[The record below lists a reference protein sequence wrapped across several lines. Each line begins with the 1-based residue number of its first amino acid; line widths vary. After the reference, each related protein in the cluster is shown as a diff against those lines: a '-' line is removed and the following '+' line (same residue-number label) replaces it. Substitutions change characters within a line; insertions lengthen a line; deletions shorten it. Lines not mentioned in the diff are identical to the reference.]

1 MEQKKITFNRDLN
14 KAMKFASQKAL
25 VENSDFITPEH
36 LLYGMMTL
44 PQMQDLMWSCN
55 EAFDID
61 DFLDELDEHIEES
74 TKDDSQG
81 AKPNDIC
88 EPSFQ
93 LQQVFTD
100 AVRQAIMAERKA
112 IDMPMAINA
121 ILCLENSWAAYLLRK
136 HANVEDFEIMTGTE
150 IHFHEHSTG
159 VEEDDDQYSNGEGDN
174 PFGLFDDDD
183 EDLLFGDEDD
193 YSSPSHK
200 NDKWKKYVTCINEH
214 LKDKNPLIGR
224 EKELDRTIQ
233 VLCRKDKNNPLHIGE
248 PGVGKTALVYGVAR
262 RIEEGKVPDRLKGC
276 NIYQLDMGTLLAGT
290 RFRGDMEQRL
300 KQIMEGVTSEAHCII
315 YLDEIHNIV
324 GAGKGAEGGSDV
336 SDLLKPYLDDDR
348 IRVIGAT
355 TYTEYNK
362 NFTRSV
368 GMIRRFQTI
377 DVEEPSI
384 DEAIHI
390 LKSLK
395 PIYEKYH
402 HVKYDAAAIEYAVTS
417 SAKFITDR
425 FLPDKAI
432 DLMDEAAAKLRME
445 RDSQPEELDE
455 ITRRLRQLEIERE
468 AIKRE
473 GDEAKLDALNK
484 EIAELQ
490 EREKNFRAKWEGEKE
505 VLAKIQQD
513 KQQMEQLKFEAE
525 RAEREGDYGR
535 VAEIRYGKLQQLQH
549 DIDAQ
554 QEQLRS
560 RQGAEAM
567 VKEEVTPDDIAD
579 VVARWTGIPV
589 TRMLQ
594 SEREKLLHL
603 EDELHRRVVGQ
614 DEAIQAVADAVRRSR
629 AGLQDPKR
637 PIGSFIFLG
646 TTGVGKTEL
655 AKALADYL
663 FNDENMMTRIDMSEY
678 QEKFSVSRLVGAP
691 PGYVGYE
698 EGGQLTEAVRRKPYS
713 VVLFDEIEKAHPDV
727 FNILLQVLDD
737 GRLTDNK
744 GRTVNFKNT
753 IIIMT
758 SNMGSQLIQQK
769 FEAIARKSA
778 DERERIIDE
787 TKGEVL
793 EMLKKTIRPEF
804 LNRIDDII
812 MFEPLT
818 QPQIEQIVRLQVNG
832 IERLLKDQ
840 DVHIEV
846 SDAAVKLVAKAGF
859 DPEFGA
865 RPVKRA
871 LQRLLLNDLSKAL
884 LAGTVDKTRPIR
896 VDVDG
901 DALRFSNAD

>member
-14 KAMKFASQKAL
+14 KAMKYASQKAL

-55 EAFDID
+55 EAFDLD
-61 DFLDELDEHIEES
+61 VFLDELDEHIEES

-100 AVRQAIMAERKA
+100 AVHQAIMAERKA

-150 IHFHEHSTG
+150 IHFHERSTG

-193 YSSPSHK
+193 FSSPSHK

-214 LKDKNPLIGR
+214 LAEKNPLIGR
-224 EKELDRTIQ
+224 ERELDRTIQ

-402 HVKYDAAAIEYAVTS
+402 HVKYDDAAIEYAVTS

-432 DLMDEAAAKLRME
+432 DIIDEAGAQAEME
-445 RDSQPEELDE
+445 GKKYKKIGKKQ
-455 ITRRLRQLEIERE
+455 
-468 AIKRE
+468 
-473 GDEAKLDALNK
+473 
-484 EIAELQ
+484 IA
-490 EREKNFRAKWEGEKE
+490 E
-505 VLAKIQQD
+505 VLAK
-513 KQQMEQLKFEAE
+513 
-525 RAEREGDYGR
+525 
-535 VAEIRYGKLQQLQH
+535 VAK
-549 DIDAQ
+549 IDALAIKQ
-554 QEQLRS
+554 DDNKNLASLES
-560 RQGAEAM
+560 RM
-567 VKEEVTPDDIAD
+567 KD
-579 VVARWTGIPV
+579 VIY
-589 TRMLQ
+589 
-594 SEREKLLHL
+594 
-603 EDELHRRVVGQ
+603 GQ
-614 DEAIQAVADAVRRSR
+614 DRAIQTVVEAVQLSK
-629 AGLQDPKR
+629 AGLTDENKPLASLLFVG
-637 PIGSFIFLG
+637 P
-646 TTGVGKTEL
+646 TGVGKTEVAKML
-655 AKALADYL
+655 AQELGVKLVR
-663 FNDENMMTRIDMSEY
+663 FDMSEY
-678 QEKFSVSRLVGAP
+678 VEKHTVAKLIGAP
-691 PGYVGYE
+691 AGYVGYDD
-698 EGGQLTEAVRRKPYS
+698 GGLLTDAARKSPDC
-713 VVLFDEIEKAHPDV
+713 VLLLDEIEKAHSDI
-727 FNILLQVLDD
+727 FNILLQVMDY
-737 GRLTDNK
+737 GVLTDSK
-744 GRTVNFKNT
+744 GRKAHFKNV
-753 IIIMT
+753 ILIMT
-758 SNMGSQLIQQK
+758 SNAGAQYASQASVGFASTATAGSAMLKQVKHTFKPEFINRLNEIVVFNDMDEQMAKLILGKKLRELNAKLAAKSVSITLTYEAHQHLLKSGYSKEYGAREMDRVIQQQLK
-769 FEAIARKSA
+769 TMLMRK
-778 DERERIIDE
+778 ILFG
-787 TKGEVL
+787 K
-793 EMLKKTIRPEF
+793 LKKGGE
-804 LNRIDDII
+804 
-812 MFEPLT
+812 
-818 QPQIEQIVRLQVNG
+818 
-832 IERLLKDQ
+832 
-840 DVHIEV
+840 
-846 SDAAVKLVAKAGF
+846 A
-859 DPEFGA
+859 
-865 RPVKRA
+865 
-871 LQRLLLNDLSKAL
+871 
-884 LAGTVDKTRPIR
+884 TVDLQNGTLTIKQ
-896 VDVDG
+896 
-901 DALRFSNAD
+901 S

>member
-55 EAFDID
+55 EAFDLD

-150 IHFHEHSTG
+150 IHFHERSTG
-159 VEEDDDQYSNGEGDN
+159 VEEEDDQYSNGEGDDN

-193 YSSPSHK
+193 FSSPSHK

-214 LKDKNPLIGR
+214 LAEKNPLIGR
-224 EKELDRTIQ
+224 ERELDRTIQ

-362 NFTRSV
+362 SFTRSV
-368 GMIRRFQTI
+368 GMIRRFQNI
-377 DVEEPSI
+377 DVGEPSI

-402 HVKYDAAAIEYAVTS
+402 HVKYDDAAIEYAVTS

-432 DLMDEAAAKLRME
+432 DIIDEAGAQAEME
-445 RDSQPEELDE
+445 GKKYKKIGKKQ
-455 ITRRLRQLEIERE
+455 
-468 AIKRE
+468 
-473 GDEAKLDALNK
+473 
-484 EIAELQ
+484 IA
-490 EREKNFRAKWEGEKE
+490 E
-505 VLAKIQQD
+505 VLAK
-513 KQQMEQLKFEAE
+513 
-525 RAEREGDYGR
+525 
-535 VAEIRYGKLQQLQH
+535 VAK
-549 DIDAQ
+549 IDALAIKQ
-554 QEQLRS
+554 DDNKNLASLES
-560 RQGAEAM
+560 RM
-567 VKEEVTPDDIAD
+567 KD
-579 VVARWTGIPV
+579 VIY
-589 TRMLQ
+589 
-594 SEREKLLHL
+594 
-603 EDELHRRVVGQ
+603 GQ
-614 DEAIQAVADAVRRSR
+614 DRAIQTVVEAVQLSK
-629 AGLQDPKR
+629 AGLTDENKPLASLLFVG
-637 PIGSFIFLG
+637 P
-646 TTGVGKTEL
+646 TGVGKTEVAKML
-655 AKALADYL
+655 AQELGVKLVR
-663 FNDENMMTRIDMSEY
+663 FDMSEY
-678 QEKFSVSRLVGAP
+678 VEKHTVAKLIGAP
-691 PGYVGYE
+691 AGYVGYDD
-698 EGGQLTEAVRRKPYS
+698 GGLLTDAVRKSPDC
-713 VVLFDEIEKAHPDV
+713 VLLLDEIEKAHSDI
-727 FNILLQVLDD
+727 FNILLQVMDY
-737 GRLTDNK
+737 GVLTDSK
-744 GRTVNFKNT
+744 GRKAHFKNV
-753 IIIMT
+753 ILIMT
-758 SNMGSQLIQQK
+758 SNAGAQYASQASVGFASTATAGSAMLKQVKHTFKPEFINRLNEIVVFNDMDEQMAKLILGKKLRELNAKLAAKSVSITLTDEAHQHLLKNGYSKEYGAREMDRVIQQQLK
-769 FEAIARKSA
+769 TMLM
-778 DERERIIDE
+778 REILFG
-787 TKGEVL
+787 K
-793 EMLKKTIRPEF
+793 LKKGGET
-804 LNRIDDII
+804 
-812 MFEPLT
+812 
-818 QPQIEQIVRLQVNG
+818 
-832 IERLLKDQ
+832 
-840 DVHIEV
+840 
-846 SDAAVKLVAKAGF
+846 
-859 DPEFGA
+859 
-865 RPVKRA
+865 
-871 LQRLLLNDLSKAL
+871 
-884 LAGTVDKTRPIR
+884 TVDLQNGTLTIKQ
-896 VDVDG
+896 
-901 DALRFSNAD
+901 S

>member
-1 MEQKKITFNRDLN
+1 MEQRKITFNRDLN
-14 KAMKFASQKAL
+14 KAMKYASQKAL

-55 EAFDID
+55 EAFDLD

-150 IHFHEHSTG
+150 IHFHERSTG

-193 YSSPSHK
+193 FSNPSRK

-214 LKDKNPLIGR
+214 LAEKNPLIGR
-224 EKELDRTIQ
+224 ERELDRTIQ

-402 HVKYDAAAIEYAVTS
+402 LVKYDAAAIEYAVTS

-432 DLMDEAAAKLRME
+432 DIIDEAGAQAEME
-445 RDSQPEELDE
+445 GKKYKKIGKKQ
-455 ITRRLRQLEIERE
+455 
-468 AIKRE
+468 
-473 GDEAKLDALNK
+473 
-484 EIAELQ
+484 IA
-490 EREKNFRAKWEGEKE
+490 E
-505 VLAKIQQD
+505 VLAK
-513 KQQMEQLKFEAE
+513 
-525 RAEREGDYGR
+525 
-535 VAEIRYGKLQQLQH
+535 VAK
-549 DIDAQ
+549 IDALAIKQ
-554 QEQLRS
+554 DDNKNLASLES
-560 RQGAEAM
+560 RM
-567 VKEEVTPDDIAD
+567 KSVIY
-579 VVARWTGIPV
+579 
-589 TRMLQ
+589 
-594 SEREKLLHL
+594 
-603 EDELHRRVVGQ
+603 GQ
-614 DEAIQAVADAVRRSR
+614 DRAIQTVVEAVQLSK
-629 AGLQDPKR
+629 AGLTDENKPLASLLFVG
-637 PIGSFIFLG
+637 P
-646 TTGVGKTEL
+646 TGVGKTEVAKML
-655 AKALADYL
+655 AQELGVKLVR
-663 FNDENMMTRIDMSEY
+663 FDMSEY
-678 QEKFSVSRLVGAP
+678 VEKHTVAKLIGAP
-691 PGYVGYE
+691 AGYVGYDD
-698 EGGQLTEAVRRKPYS
+698 GGLLTDAVRKSPDC
-713 VVLFDEIEKAHPDV
+713 VLLLDEIEKAHSDI
-727 FNILLQVLDD
+727 FNILLQVMDY
-737 GRLTDNK
+737 GVLTDSK
-744 GRTVNFKNT
+744 GRKAHFKNV
-753 IIIMT
+753 ILIMT
-758 SNMGSQLIQQK
+758 SNAGAQYASQASVGFASTATAGSAMLKQVKHTFKPEFINRLNEIVVFNDMDEQMAKLILGKKLRELNAKLAAKSVSITLTDEAHQHLLKSGYSKEYGAREMDRVIQQQLK
-769 FEAIARKSA
+769 TMLM
-778 DERERIIDE
+778 REILFG
-787 TKGEVL
+787 K
-793 EMLKKTIRPEF
+793 LKKGGE
-804 LNRIDDII
+804 
-812 MFEPLT
+812 
-818 QPQIEQIVRLQVNG
+818 
-832 IERLLKDQ
+832 
-840 DVHIEV
+840 
-846 SDAAVKLVAKAGF
+846 A
-859 DPEFGA
+859 
-865 RPVKRA
+865 
-871 LQRLLLNDLSKAL
+871 
-884 LAGTVDKTRPIR
+884 TVDLQNGTLTIKQ
-896 VDVDG
+896 
-901 DALRFSNAD
+901 S

>member
-55 EAFDID
+55 EAFDLD
-61 DFLDELDEHIEES
+61 NFLDELDEHIEES

-136 HANVEDFEIMTGTE
+136 HANVEDFEIMTATE
-150 IHFHEHSTG
+150 IHFHERSTG

-193 YSSPSHK
+193 FSSPSHK

-214 LKDKNPLIGR
+214 LAEKNPLIGR

-233 VLCRKDKNNPLHIGE
+233 VLCRKDKNNPLYIGE

-417 SAKFITDR
+417 SAKFISDR

-432 DLMDEAAAKLRME
+432 DIIDEAGAQAEME
-445 RDSQPEELDE
+445 GKKYKKIGKKQ
-455 ITRRLRQLEIERE
+455 
-468 AIKRE
+468 
-473 GDEAKLDALNK
+473 
-484 EIAELQ
+484 IA
-490 EREKNFRAKWEGEKE
+490 E
-505 VLAKIQQD
+505 VLAK
-513 KQQMEQLKFEAE
+513 
-525 RAEREGDYGR
+525 
-535 VAEIRYGKLQQLQH
+535 VAK
-549 DIDAQ
+549 IDALAIKQ
-554 QEQLRS
+554 DDNKNLASLES
-560 RQGAEAM
+560 RM
-567 VKEEVTPDDIAD
+567 KD
-579 VVARWTGIPV
+579 VIY
-589 TRMLQ
+589 
-594 SEREKLLHL
+594 
-603 EDELHRRVVGQ
+603 GQ
-614 DEAIQAVADAVRRSR
+614 DRAIQTVVEAVQLSK
-629 AGLQDPKR
+629 AGLTDENKPLASLLFVG
-637 PIGSFIFLG
+637 P
-646 TTGVGKTEL
+646 TGVGKTEVAKML
-655 AKALADYL
+655 AQELGVKLVR
-663 FNDENMMTRIDMSEY
+663 FDMSEY
-678 QEKFSVSRLVGAP
+678 VEKHTVAKLIGAP
-691 PGYVGYE
+691 AGYVGYDD
-698 EGGQLTEAVRRKPYS
+698 GGLLTDAVRKSPDC
-713 VVLFDEIEKAHPDV
+713 VLLLDEIEKAHSDI
-727 FNILLQVLDD
+727 FNILLQVMDY
-737 GRLTDNK
+737 GVLTDSK
-744 GRTVNFKNT
+744 GRKAHFKNV
-753 IIIMT
+753 ILIMT
-758 SNMGSQLIQQK
+758 SNAGAQYASQASVGFASTASAGSAMLKQVKHTFKPEFINRLNEIVVFNDMDEQMAKLILGKKLRELNAKLAAKSVSITLTDEAHQHLLKSGYSKEYGAREMDRVIQQQLK
-769 FEAIARKSA
+769 TMLM
-778 DERERIIDE
+778 REILFG
-787 TKGEVL
+787 K
-793 EMLKKTIRPEF
+793 LKKGGE
-804 LNRIDDII
+804 
-812 MFEPLT
+812 
-818 QPQIEQIVRLQVNG
+818 
-832 IERLLKDQ
+832 
-840 DVHIEV
+840 
-846 SDAAVKLVAKAGF
+846 A
-859 DPEFGA
+859 
-865 RPVKRA
+865 
-871 LQRLLLNDLSKAL
+871 
-884 LAGTVDKTRPIR
+884 TVDLQNGTLTIKQ
-896 VDVDG
+896 
-901 DALRFSNAD
+901 S

>member
-14 KAMKFASQKAL
+14 KAMKYASQKAL

-55 EAFDID
+55 EAFDLD

-150 IHFHEHSTG
+150 IHFHERSTG

-193 YSSPSHK
+193 FSNPSRK

-214 LKDKNPLIGR
+214 LAEKNPLIGR
-224 EKELDRTIQ
+224 ERELDRTIQ

-432 DLMDEAAAKLRME
+432 DIIDEAGAQAEME
-445 RDSQPEELDE
+445 GKKYKKIGKKQ
-455 ITRRLRQLEIERE
+455 
-468 AIKRE
+468 
-473 GDEAKLDALNK
+473 
-484 EIAELQ
+484 IA
-490 EREKNFRAKWEGEKE
+490 E
-505 VLAKIQQD
+505 VLAK
-513 KQQMEQLKFEAE
+513 
-525 RAEREGDYGR
+525 
-535 VAEIRYGKLQQLQH
+535 VAK
-549 DIDAQ
+549 IDALAIKQ
-554 QEQLRS
+554 DDNKNLASLES
-560 RQGAEAM
+560 RM
-567 VKEEVTPDDIAD
+567 KD
-579 VVARWTGIPV
+579 VIYC
-589 TRMLQ
+589 
-594 SEREKLLHL
+594 
-603 EDELHRRVVGQ
+603 Q
-614 DEAIQAVADAVRRSR
+614 DRAIQTVVEAVQLSK
-629 AGLQDPKR
+629 AGLTDENKPLASLLFVG
-637 PIGSFIFLG
+637 P
-646 TTGVGKTEL
+646 TGVGKTEVAKTL
-655 AKALADYL
+655 AQELGVKLVR
-663 FNDENMMTRIDMSEY
+663 FDMSEY
-678 QEKFSVSRLVGAP
+678 VEKHTVAKLIGAP
-691 PGYVGYE
+691 AGYVGYDD
-698 EGGQLTEAVRRKPYS
+698 GGLLTDAVRKSPDC
-713 VVLFDEIEKAHPDV
+713 VLLLDEIEKAHSDI
-727 FNILLQVLDD
+727 FNILLQVMDY
-737 GRLTDNK
+737 GVLTDSK
-744 GRTVNFKNT
+744 GRKAHFKNV
-753 IIIMT
+753 ILIMT
-758 SNMGSQLIQQK
+758 SNAGAQYASQASMGFASTATAGSAMLKQVKHTFKPEFINRLNEIVVFNDMDEQMAKLILGKKLRELNAKLAAKSVSITLTDEAHQHLLKSGYSKEYGAREMDRVIQQQLK
-769 FEAIARKSA
+769 TMLM
-778 DERERIIDE
+778 REILFG
-787 TKGEVL
+787 K
-793 EMLKKTIRPEF
+793 LKKGGE
-804 LNRIDDII
+804 
-812 MFEPLT
+812 
-818 QPQIEQIVRLQVNG
+818 
-832 IERLLKDQ
+832 
-840 DVHIEV
+840 
-846 SDAAVKLVAKAGF
+846 A
-859 DPEFGA
+859 
-865 RPVKRA
+865 
-871 LQRLLLNDLSKAL
+871 
-884 LAGTVDKTRPIR
+884 TVDLQNGTLTIKQ
-896 VDVDG
+896 
-901 DALRFSNAD
+901 S

>member
-14 KAMKFASQKAL
+14 KAMKYASQKAL

-55 EAFDID
+55 EAFDLD
-61 DFLDELDEHIEES
+61 EFLDELDEHIEES

-136 HANVEDFEIMTGTE
+136 HANVEDFEIMTATE
-150 IHFHEHSTG
+150 IHFHERSTG
-159 VEEDDDQYSNGEGDN
+159 VEEYDDQYSNGEGDN

-183 EDLLFGDEDD
+183 EDLPFGNEDD
-193 YSSPSHK
+193 FLSPSHK

-214 LKDKNPLIGR
+214 LAEKNPLIGR
-224 EKELDRTIQ
+224 EEELDRTIQ

-300 KQIMEGVTSEAHCII
+300 KQIMEGVTSETHCII

-402 HVKYDAAAIEYAVTS
+402 HVKYDATAIEYAVTS

-432 DLMDEAAAKLRME
+432 DIIDEAGAQAEME
-445 RDSQPEELDE
+445 GKKYKKIGKKQ
-455 ITRRLRQLEIERE
+455 
-468 AIKRE
+468 
-473 GDEAKLDALNK
+473 
-484 EIAELQ
+484 IA
-490 EREKNFRAKWEGEKE
+490 E
-505 VLAKIQQD
+505 VLAK
-513 KQQMEQLKFEAE
+513 
-525 RAEREGDYGR
+525 
-535 VAEIRYGKLQQLQH
+535 VAK
-549 DIDAQ
+549 IDALAIKQ
-554 QEQLRS
+554 DDNKNLASLES
-560 RQGAEAM
+560 RM
-567 VKEEVTPDDIAD
+567 KD
-579 VVARWTGIPV
+579 VIY
-589 TRMLQ
+589 
-594 SEREKLLHL
+594 
-603 EDELHRRVVGQ
+603 GQ
-614 DEAIQAVADAVRRSR
+614 DRAIQTVVEAVQLSK
-629 AGLQDPKR
+629 AGLTDENKPLASLLFVG
-637 PIGSFIFLG
+637 P
-646 TTGVGKTEL
+646 TGVGKTEVAKML
-655 AKALADYL
+655 AQELGVKLVR
-663 FNDENMMTRIDMSEY
+663 FDMSEY
-678 QEKFSVSRLVGAP
+678 VEKHTVAKLIGAP
-691 PGYVGYE
+691 AGYVGYDD
-698 EGGQLTEAVRRKPYS
+698 GGLLTDAVRKSPDC
-713 VVLFDEIEKAHPDV
+713 VLLLDEIEKAHSDI
-727 FNILLQVLDD
+727 FNILLQVMDY
-737 GRLTDNK
+737 GVLTDSK
-744 GRTVNFKNT
+744 GRKAHFKNV
-753 IIIMT
+753 ILIMT
-758 SNMGSQLIQQK
+758 SNAGAQYASQASVGFASTATAGSAMLKQVKHTFKPEFINRLNEIVVFNDMDEQMAKLILGKKLRELNAKLAAKSVSITLTDEAHQHLLKSGYSKEYGAREMDRVIQQQLK
-769 FEAIARKSA
+769 TMLM
-778 DERERIIDE
+778 REILFG
-787 TKGEVL
+787 K
-793 EMLKKTIRPEF
+793 LKKGGE
-804 LNRIDDII
+804 
-812 MFEPLT
+812 
-818 QPQIEQIVRLQVNG
+818 
-832 IERLLKDQ
+832 
-840 DVHIEV
+840 
-846 SDAAVKLVAKAGF
+846 A
-859 DPEFGA
+859 
-865 RPVKRA
+865 
-871 LQRLLLNDLSKAL
+871 
-884 LAGTVDKTRPIR
+884 TVDLQNGTLTIKQ
-896 VDVDG
+896 
-901 DALRFSNAD
+901 S

>member
-14 KAMKFASQKAL
+14 KAMKYASQKAL

-55 EAFDID
+55 EAFDLD
-61 DFLDELDEHIEES
+61 NFLDELDEHIEES

-136 HANVEDFEIMTGTE
+136 HANVEDFEIMTATE
-150 IHFHEHSTG
+150 IHFHERSTG

-193 YSSPSHK
+193 FSSPSRK

-214 LKDKNPLIGR
+214 LAEKNPLIGR
-224 EKELDRTIQ
+224 ERELDRTIQ

-384 DEAIHI
+384 EEAIHI

-432 DLMDEAAAKLRME
+432 DIIDEAGAQAEME
-445 RDSQPEELDE
+445 GKKYKKIGKKQ
-455 ITRRLRQLEIERE
+455 
-468 AIKRE
+468 
-473 GDEAKLDALNK
+473 
-484 EIAELQ
+484 IA
-490 EREKNFRAKWEGEKE
+490 E
-505 VLAKIQQD
+505 VLAK
-513 KQQMEQLKFEAE
+513 
-525 RAEREGDYGR
+525 
-535 VAEIRYGKLQQLQH
+535 VAK
-549 DIDAQ
+549 IDALAIKQ
-554 QEQLRS
+554 DDNKNLASLES
-560 RQGAEAM
+560 RM
-567 VKEEVTPDDIAD
+567 KD
-579 VVARWTGIPV
+579 VIY
-589 TRMLQ
+589 
-594 SEREKLLHL
+594 
-603 EDELHRRVVGQ
+603 GQ
-614 DEAIQAVADAVRRSR
+614 DRAIQTVVEAVQLSK
-629 AGLQDPKR
+629 AGLTDENKPLASLLFVG
-637 PIGSFIFLG
+637 P
-646 TTGVGKTEL
+646 TGVGKTEVAKML
-655 AKALADYL
+655 AQELGVKLVR
-663 FNDENMMTRIDMSEY
+663 FDMSEY
-678 QEKFSVSRLVGAP
+678 VEKHTVAKLIGAP
-691 PGYVGYE
+691 AGYVGYDD
-698 EGGQLTEAVRRKPYS
+698 GGLLTDAVRKSPDC
-713 VVLFDEIEKAHPDV
+713 VLLLDEIEKAHSDI
-727 FNILLQVLDD
+727 FNILLQVMDY
-737 GRLTDNK
+737 GVLTDSK
-744 GRTVNFKNT
+744 GHKAHFKNV
-753 IIIMT
+753 ILIMT
-758 SNMGSQLIQQK
+758 SNAGAQYASQATVGFASTASAGSAMLKQVKHTFKPEFINRLNEIVVFNDMDEQMAKLILGKKLRELNAKLAAKSVSITLTDEAHQHLLKSGYSKEYGAREMDRVIQQQLK
-769 FEAIARKSA
+769 TMLM
-778 DERERIIDE
+778 REILFG
-787 TKGEVL
+787 K
-793 EMLKKTIRPEF
+793 LKKGGE
-804 LNRIDDII
+804 
-812 MFEPLT
+812 
-818 QPQIEQIVRLQVNG
+818 
-832 IERLLKDQ
+832 
-840 DVHIEV
+840 
-846 SDAAVKLVAKAGF
+846 A
-859 DPEFGA
+859 
-865 RPVKRA
+865 
-871 LQRLLLNDLSKAL
+871 
-884 LAGTVDKTRPIR
+884 TVDLQNGTLTIKQ
-896 VDVDG
+896 
-901 DALRFSNAD
+901 S

>member
-55 EAFDID
+55 EAFDLD
-61 DFLDELDEHIEES
+61 NFLDELDEHIEES

-150 IHFHEHSTG
+150 IHFHERSTG

-193 YSSPSHK
+193 FSSPSHK

-214 LKDKNPLIGR
+214 LAEKNPLIGR

-432 DLMDEAAAKLRME
+432 DIIDEAGAQAEME
-445 RDSQPEELDE
+445 GKKYKKIGKKQ
-455 ITRRLRQLEIERE
+455 
-468 AIKRE
+468 
-473 GDEAKLDALNK
+473 
-484 EIAELQ
+484 IA
-490 EREKNFRAKWEGEKE
+490 E
-505 VLAKIQQD
+505 VLAK
-513 KQQMEQLKFEAE
+513 
-525 RAEREGDYGR
+525 
-535 VAEIRYGKLQQLQH
+535 VAK
-549 DIDAQ
+549 IDALAIKQ
-554 QEQLRS
+554 DDNKNLASLES
-560 RQGAEAM
+560 RM
-567 VKEEVTPDDIAD
+567 KD
-579 VVARWTGIPV
+579 VIY
-589 TRMLQ
+589 
-594 SEREKLLHL
+594 
-603 EDELHRRVVGQ
+603 GQ
-614 DEAIQAVADAVRRSR
+614 DRAIQTVVEAVQLSK
-629 AGLQDPKR
+629 AGLTDENKPLASLLFVG
-637 PIGSFIFLG
+637 P
-646 TTGVGKTEL
+646 TGVGKTEVAKML
-655 AKALADYL
+655 AQELGVKLVR
-663 FNDENMMTRIDMSEY
+663 FDMSEY
-678 QEKFSVSRLVGAP
+678 VEKHTVAKLIGAP
-691 PGYVGYE
+691 AGYVGYDD
-698 EGGQLTEAVRRKPYS
+698 GGLLTDAVRKSPDC
-713 VVLFDEIEKAHPDV
+713 VLLLDEIEKAHSDI
-727 FNILLQVLDD
+727 FNILLQVMDY
-737 GRLTDNK
+737 GVLTDSK
-744 GRTVNFKNT
+744 GRKAHFKNV
-753 IIIMT
+753 ILIMT
-758 SNMGSQLIQQK
+758 SNAGAQYASQASVGFASTASAGSAMLKQVKHTFKPEFINRLNEIVVFNDMDEQMAKLILGKKLRELNAKLAAKSVSITLTDEAHQHLLKSGYSKEYGAREMDRVIQQQLK
-769 FEAIARKSA
+769 TMLM
-778 DERERIIDE
+778 REILFG
-787 TKGEVL
+787 K
-793 EMLKKTIRPEF
+793 LKKGGEATV
-804 LNRIDDII
+804 D
-812 MFEPLT
+812 
-818 QPQIEQIVRLQVNG
+818 LQNG
-832 IERLLKDQ
+832 ILTIKQ
-840 DVHIEV
+840 
-846 SDAAVKLVAKAGF
+846 S
-859 DPEFGA
+859 
-865 RPVKRA
+865 
-871 LQRLLLNDLSKAL
+871 
-884 LAGTVDKTRPIR
+884 
-896 VDVDG
+896 
-901 DALRFSNAD
+901 

>member
-55 EAFDID
+55 EAFDLD

-136 HANVEDFEIMTGTE
+136 HANVEDFEIMTATE
-150 IHFHEHSTG
+150 IHFHERSTG
-159 VEEDDDQYSNGEGDN
+159 VEEDDDQYSNGVGDN

-183 EDLLFGDEDD
+183 EDLPFGDEDD
-193 YSSPSHK
+193 FSSPSHK

-214 LKDKNPLIGR
+214 LAEKNPLIGR
-224 EKELDRTIQ
+224 ERELDRTIQ

-276 NIYQLDMGTLLAGT
+276 KIYQLDMGTLLAGT

-402 HVKYDAAAIEYAVTS
+402 HVKYDDAAIEYAVTS

-432 DLMDEAAAKLRME
+432 DIIDEAGAQAEME
-445 RDSQPEELDE
+445 GKKYKKIGKKQ
-455 ITRRLRQLEIERE
+455 
-468 AIKRE
+468 
-473 GDEAKLDALNK
+473 
-484 EIAELQ
+484 IA
-490 EREKNFRAKWEGEKE
+490 E
-505 VLAKIQQD
+505 VLAK
-513 KQQMEQLKFEAE
+513 
-525 RAEREGDYGR
+525 
-535 VAEIRYGKLQQLQH
+535 VAK
-549 DIDAQ
+549 IDALAINQ
-554 QEQLRS
+554 DDNKNLASLES
-560 RQGAEAM
+560 RM
-567 VKEEVTPDDIAD
+567 KD
-579 VVARWTGIPV
+579 VIY
-589 TRMLQ
+589 
-594 SEREKLLHL
+594 
-603 EDELHRRVVGQ
+603 GQ
-614 DEAIQAVADAVRRSR
+614 DRAIQTVVEAVQLSK
-629 AGLQDPKR
+629 AGLTDENKPLASLLFVG
-637 PIGSFIFLG
+637 P
-646 TTGVGKTEL
+646 TGVGKTEVAKML
-655 AKALADYL
+655 AQELGVKLVR
-663 FNDENMMTRIDMSEY
+663 FDMSEY
-678 QEKFSVSRLVGAP
+678 VEKHTVAKLIGAP
-691 PGYVGYE
+691 AGYVGYDD
-698 EGGQLTEAVRRKPYS
+698 GGLLTDAVRKSPDC
-713 VVLFDEIEKAHPDV
+713 VLLLDEIEKAHSDI
-727 FNILLQVLDD
+727 FNILLQVMDY
-737 GRLTDNK
+737 GVLTDSK
-744 GRTVNFKNT
+744 GRKAHFKNV
-753 IIIMT
+753 ILIMT
-758 SNMGSQLIQQK
+758 SNAGAQYASQASMGFASTATAGSAMLKQVKHTFKPEFINRLNEIVVFNDMDEQMAKLILGKKLRELNAKLAAKSVSITLTDEAHQHLLKSGYSKEYGAREMDRVIQQQLK
-769 FEAIARKSA
+769 TMLM
-778 DERERIIDE
+778 REILFG
-787 TKGEVL
+787 K
-793 EMLKKTIRPEF
+793 LKKGGEATV
-804 LNRIDDII
+804 D
-812 MFEPLT
+812 
-818 QPQIEQIVRLQVNG
+818 LQNG
-832 IERLLKDQ
+832 ILTIKQ
-840 DVHIEV
+840 
-846 SDAAVKLVAKAGF
+846 S
-859 DPEFGA
+859 
-865 RPVKRA
+865 
-871 LQRLLLNDLSKAL
+871 
-884 LAGTVDKTRPIR
+884 
-896 VDVDG
+896 
-901 DALRFSNAD
+901 

>member
-14 KAMKFASQKAL
+14 KAMKYASQKAL

-55 EAFDID
+55 EAFDLD

-136 HANVEDFEIMTGTE
+136 HANVEDFEIMTATE
-150 IHFHEHSTG
+150 IHFHERSTG

-193 YSSPSHK
+193 YSSPSRK

-214 LKDKNPLIGR
+214 LAEKNPLIGR

-432 DLMDEAAAKLRME
+432 DIIDEAGAQAEME
-445 RDSQPEELDE
+445 GKKYKKIGKKQ
-455 ITRRLRQLEIERE
+455 
-468 AIKRE
+468 
-473 GDEAKLDALNK
+473 
-484 EIAELQ
+484 IA
-490 EREKNFRAKWEGEKE
+490 E
-505 VLAKIQQD
+505 VLAK
-513 KQQMEQLKFEAE
+513 
-525 RAEREGDYGR
+525 
-535 VAEIRYGKLQQLQH
+535 VAK
-549 DIDAQ
+549 IDALAIKQ
-554 QEQLRS
+554 DDNKNLASLES
-560 RQGAEAM
+560 RM
-567 VKEEVTPDDIAD
+567 KD
-579 VVARWTGIPV
+579 VIY
-589 TRMLQ
+589 
-594 SEREKLLHL
+594 
-603 EDELHRRVVGQ
+603 GQ
-614 DEAIQAVADAVRRSR
+614 DRAIQTVVEAVQLSK
-629 AGLQDPKR
+629 AGLTDENKPLASLLFVG
-637 PIGSFIFLG
+637 P
-646 TTGVGKTEL
+646 TGVGKTEVAKML
-655 AKALADYL
+655 AQELGVKLVR
-663 FNDENMMTRIDMSEY
+663 FDMSEY
-678 QEKFSVSRLVGAP
+678 VEKHTVAKLIGAP
-691 PGYVGYE
+691 AGYVGYDD
-698 EGGQLTEAVRRKPYS
+698 GGLLTDAVRKSPDC
-713 VVLFDEIEKAHPDV
+713 VLLLDEIEKAHSDI
-727 FNILLQVLDD
+727 FNILLQVMDY
-737 GRLTDNK
+737 GVLTDSK
-744 GRTVNFKNT
+744 GRKAHFKNV
-753 IIIMT
+753 ILIMT
-758 SNMGSQLIQQK
+758 SNAGAQYASQASVGFASTATAGSAMLKQVKHTFKPEFINRLNEIVVFNDMDEQMAKLILGKKLRELNAKLAAKSVSIALTDEAHQHLLKSGYSKEYGAREMDRVIQQQLK
-769 FEAIARKSA
+769 TMLM
-778 DERERIIDE
+778 REILFG
-787 TKGEVL
+787 K
-793 EMLKKTIRPEF
+793 LKKGGE
-804 LNRIDDII
+804 
-812 MFEPLT
+812 
-818 QPQIEQIVRLQVNG
+818 
-832 IERLLKDQ
+832 
-840 DVHIEV
+840 
-846 SDAAVKLVAKAGF
+846 A
-859 DPEFGA
+859 
-865 RPVKRA
+865 
-871 LQRLLLNDLSKAL
+871 
-884 LAGTVDKTRPIR
+884 TVDLQNGTLTIKQ
-896 VDVDG
+896 
-901 DALRFSNAD
+901 S

>member
-55 EAFDID
+55 EAFDLD
-61 DFLDELDEHIEES
+61 NFLDELDEHIEES

-136 HANVEDFEIMTGTE
+136 HANVEDFEIMTATE
-150 IHFHEHSTG
+150 IHFHERSTG
-159 VEEDDDQYSNGEGDN
+159 VEDDDDQYSNGEGDN

-193 YSSPSHK
+193 FSSPSHK

-214 LKDKNPLIGR
+214 LAEKNPLIGR

-432 DLMDEAAAKLRME
+432 DIIDEAGAQAEME
-445 RDSQPEELDE
+445 GKKYKKIGKKQ
-455 ITRRLRQLEIERE
+455 
-468 AIKRE
+468 
-473 GDEAKLDALNK
+473 
-484 EIAELQ
+484 IA
-490 EREKNFRAKWEGEKE
+490 E
-505 VLAKIQQD
+505 VLAK
-513 KQQMEQLKFEAE
+513 
-525 RAEREGDYGR
+525 
-535 VAEIRYGKLQQLQH
+535 VAK
-549 DIDAQ
+549 IDALAIKQ
-554 QEQLRS
+554 DDNKNLASLES
-560 RQGAEAM
+560 RM
-567 VKEEVTPDDIAD
+567 KD
-579 VVARWTGIPV
+579 VIY
-589 TRMLQ
+589 
-594 SEREKLLHL
+594 
-603 EDELHRRVVGQ
+603 GQ
-614 DEAIQAVADAVRRSR
+614 DRAIQTVVEAVQLSK
-629 AGLQDPKR
+629 AGLTDENKPLASLLFVG
-637 PIGSFIFLG
+637 P
-646 TTGVGKTEL
+646 TGVGKTEVAKML
-655 AKALADYL
+655 AQELGVKLVR
-663 FNDENMMTRIDMSEY
+663 FDMSEY
-678 QEKFSVSRLVGAP
+678 VEKHTVAKLIGAP
-691 PGYVGYE
+691 AGYVGYDD
-698 EGGQLTEAVRRKPYS
+698 GGLLTDAVRKSPDC
-713 VVLFDEIEKAHPDV
+713 VLLLDEIEKAHSDI
-727 FNILLQVLDD
+727 FNILLQVMDY
-737 GRLTDNK
+737 GVLTDSK
-744 GRTVNFKNT
+744 GRKAHFKNV
-753 IIIMT
+753 ILIMT
-758 SNMGSQLIQQK
+758 SNAGAQYASQATVGFASTATAGS
-769 FEAIARKSA
+769 A
-778 DERERIIDE
+778 
-787 TKGEVL
+787 
-793 EMLKKTIRPEF
+793 MLKQVKHTFKPEF
-804 LNRIDDII
+804 INASTRLWCSTIWTSRWRNSFLARNCVNSTPNWQRNR
-812 MFEPLT
+812 
-818 QPQIEQIVRLQVNG
+818 
-832 IERLLKDQ
+832 
-840 DVHIEV
+840 
-846 SDAAVKLVAKAGF
+846 
-859 DPEFGA
+859 
-865 RPVKRA
+865 
-871 LQRLLLNDLSKAL
+871 
-884 LAGTVDKTRPIR
+884 
-896 VDVDG
+896 
-901 DALRFSNAD
+901 

>member
-55 EAFDID
+55 EAFDLD
-61 DFLDELDEHIEES
+61 NFLDELDEHIEES

-136 HANVEDFEIMTGTE
+136 HANVEDFEIMTATE
-150 IHFHEHSTG
+150 IHFHERSTG

-193 YSSPSHK
+193 FSSPSHK

-214 LKDKNPLIGR
+214 LAEKNPLIGR
-224 EKELDRTIQ
+224 ERELDRTIQ

-248 PGVGKTALVYGVAR
+248 PGVGKTALVYGVSR

-432 DLMDEAAAKLRME
+432 DIIDEAGAQAEME
-445 RDSQPEELDE
+445 GKKYKKIGKKQ
-455 ITRRLRQLEIERE
+455 
-468 AIKRE
+468 
-473 GDEAKLDALNK
+473 
-484 EIAELQ
+484 IA
-490 EREKNFRAKWEGEKE
+490 E
-505 VLAKIQQD
+505 VLAK
-513 KQQMEQLKFEAE
+513 
-525 RAEREGDYGR
+525 
-535 VAEIRYGKLQQLQH
+535 VAK
-549 DIDAQ
+549 IDALAIKQ
-554 QEQLRS
+554 DDNKNLASLES
-560 RQGAEAM
+560 RM
-567 VKEEVTPDDIAD
+567 KD
-579 VVARWTGIPV
+579 VIY
-589 TRMLQ
+589 
-594 SEREKLLHL
+594 
-603 EDELHRRVVGQ
+603 GQ
-614 DEAIQAVADAVRRSR
+614 DRAIQTVVEAVQLSK
-629 AGLQDPKR
+629 AGLTDENKPLASLLFVG
-637 PIGSFIFLG
+637 P
-646 TTGVGKTEL
+646 TGVGKTEVAKML
-655 AKALADYL
+655 AQELGVKLVR
-663 FNDENMMTRIDMSEY
+663 FDMSEY
-678 QEKFSVSRLVGAP
+678 VEKHTVAKLIGAP
-691 PGYVGYE
+691 AGYVGYDD
-698 EGGQLTEAVRRKPYS
+698 GGLLTDAVRKSPDC
-713 VVLFDEIEKAHPDV
+713 VLLLDEIEKAHSDI
-727 FNILLQVLDD
+727 FNILLQVMDY
-737 GRLTDNK
+737 GVLTDSK
-744 GRTVNFKNT
+744 GRKAHFKNV
-753 IIIMT
+753 ILIMT
-758 SNMGSQLIQQK
+758 SNAGAQYASQASVGFASTASAGSAMLKQVKHTFKPEFINRLNEIVVFNDMDEQMAKLILGKKLRELNAKLAAKSVSITLTDEAHQHLLKSGYSKEYGAREMDRVIQQQLK
-769 FEAIARKSA
+769 TMLM
-778 DERERIIDE
+778 REILFG
-787 TKGEVL
+787 K
-793 EMLKKTIRPEF
+793 LKKGGE
-804 LNRIDDII
+804 
-812 MFEPLT
+812 
-818 QPQIEQIVRLQVNG
+818 
-832 IERLLKDQ
+832 
-840 DVHIEV
+840 
-846 SDAAVKLVAKAGF
+846 A
-859 DPEFGA
+859 
-865 RPVKRA
+865 
-871 LQRLLLNDLSKAL
+871 
-884 LAGTVDKTRPIR
+884 TVDLQNGTLTIKQ
-896 VDVDG
+896 
-901 DALRFSNAD
+901 S

>member
-55 EAFDID
+55 EAFDLD

-150 IHFHEHSTG
+150 IHFHERSTG

-193 YSSPSHK
+193 FSSPSRK

-214 LKDKNPLIGR
+214 LAEKNPLIGR

-432 DLMDEAAAKLRME
+432 DIIDEAGAQAEME
-445 RDSQPEELDE
+445 GKKYKKIGKKQ
-455 ITRRLRQLEIERE
+455 
-468 AIKRE
+468 
-473 GDEAKLDALNK
+473 
-484 EIAELQ
+484 IA
-490 EREKNFRAKWEGEKE
+490 E
-505 VLAKIQQD
+505 VLAK
-513 KQQMEQLKFEAE
+513 
-525 RAEREGDYGR
+525 
-535 VAEIRYGKLQQLQH
+535 VAK
-549 DIDAQ
+549 IDALAIKQ
-554 QEQLRS
+554 DDNKNLASLES
-560 RQGAEAM
+560 RM
-567 VKEEVTPDDIAD
+567 KD
-579 VVARWTGIPV
+579 VIYA
-589 TRMLQ
+589 
-594 SEREKLLHL
+594 
-603 EDELHRRVVGQ
+603 Q
-614 DEAIQAVADAVRRSR
+614 DRAIQTVVEAVQLSK
-629 AGLQDPKR
+629 AGLTDENKPLASLLFVG
-637 PIGSFIFLG
+637 P
-646 TTGVGKTEL
+646 TGVGKTEVAKML
-655 AKALADYL
+655 AQELGVKLVR
-663 FNDENMMTRIDMSEY
+663 FDMSEY
-678 QEKFSVSRLVGAP
+678 VEKHTVAKLIGAP
-691 PGYVGYE
+691 AGYVGYDD
-698 EGGQLTEAVRRKPYS
+698 GGLLTDAVRKSPDC
-713 VVLFDEIEKAHPDV
+713 VLLLDEIEKAHSDI
-727 FNILLQVLDD
+727 FNILLQVMDY
-737 GRLTDNK
+737 GVLTDSK
-744 GRTVNFKNT
+744 GRKAHFKNV
-753 IIIMT
+753 ILIMT
-758 SNMGSQLIQQK
+758 SNAGAQYASQASVGFASTASAGSAMLKQVKHTFKPEFINRLNEIVVFNDMDEQMAKLILGKKLRELNAKLAAKSVSITLTDEAHQHLLKSGYSKEYGAREMDRVIQQQLK
-769 FEAIARKSA
+769 TMLM
-778 DERERIIDE
+778 REILFG
-787 TKGEVL
+787 K
-793 EMLKKTIRPEF
+793 LKKGGE
-804 LNRIDDII
+804 
-812 MFEPLT
+812 
-818 QPQIEQIVRLQVNG
+818 
-832 IERLLKDQ
+832 
-840 DVHIEV
+840 
-846 SDAAVKLVAKAGF
+846 A
-859 DPEFGA
+859 
-865 RPVKRA
+865 
-871 LQRLLLNDLSKAL
+871 
-884 LAGTVDKTRPIR
+884 TVDLQNGTLTIKQ
-896 VDVDG
+896 
-901 DALRFSNAD
+901 S

>member
-14 KAMKFASQKAL
+14 KAMKYASQKAL

-55 EAFDID
+55 EAFDLD
-61 DFLDELDEHIEES
+61 NFLDELDEHIEES

-136 HANVEDFEIMTGTE
+136 HANVEDFEIMTATE
-150 IHFHEHSTG
+150 IHFHERSTG

-193 YSSPSHK
+193 FSSPSHK

-214 LKDKNPLIGR
+214 LAEKNPLIGR

-402 HVKYDAAAIEYAVTS
+402 HVKYDDAAIEYAVTS

-432 DLMDEAAAKLRME
+432 DIIDEAGAQAEME
-445 RDSQPEELDE
+445 GKKYKKIGKKQ
-455 ITRRLRQLEIERE
+455 
-468 AIKRE
+468 
-473 GDEAKLDALNK
+473 
-484 EIAELQ
+484 IA
-490 EREKNFRAKWEGEKE
+490 E
-505 VLAKIQQD
+505 VLAK
-513 KQQMEQLKFEAE
+513 
-525 RAEREGDYGR
+525 
-535 VAEIRYGKLQQLQH
+535 VAK
-549 DIDAQ
+549 IDALAIKQ
-554 QEQLRS
+554 DDNKNLASLES
-560 RQGAEAM
+560 RM
-567 VKEEVTPDDIAD
+567 KD
-579 VVARWTGIPV
+579 VIY
-589 TRMLQ
+589 
-594 SEREKLLHL
+594 
-603 EDELHRRVVGQ
+603 GQ
-614 DEAIQAVADAVRRSR
+614 DRAIQTVVEAVQLSK
-629 AGLQDPKR
+629 AGLTDENKPLASLLFVG
-637 PIGSFIFLG
+637 P
-646 TTGVGKTEL
+646 TGVGKTEVAKML
-655 AKALADYL
+655 AQELGVKLVR
-663 FNDENMMTRIDMSEY
+663 FDMSEY
-678 QEKFSVSRLVGAP
+678 VEKHTVAKLIGAP
-691 PGYVGYE
+691 AGYVGYDD
-698 EGGQLTEAVRRKPYS
+698 GGLLTDAVRKSPDC
-713 VVLFDEIEKAHPDV
+713 VLLLDEIEKAHSDI
-727 FNILLQVLDD
+727 FNILLQVMDY
-737 GRLTDNK
+737 GVLTDSK
-744 GRTVNFKNT
+744 GRKAHFKNV
-753 IIIMT
+753 ILIMT
-758 SNMGSQLIQQK
+758 SNAGAQYASQASVGFASTATAGSAMLKQVKHTFKPEFINRLNEIVVFNDMDEQMAKLILGKKLRELNAKLAAKSVSITLTDEAHQHLLKSGYSKEYGAREMDRVIQQQLK
-769 FEAIARKSA
+769 TMLM
-778 DERERIIDE
+778 REILFG
-787 TKGEVL
+787 K
-793 EMLKKTIRPEF
+793 LKKGGEATV
-804 LNRIDDII
+804 D
-812 MFEPLT
+812 
-818 QPQIEQIVRLQVNG
+818 LQNG
-832 IERLLKDQ
+832 ILTIKQ
-840 DVHIEV
+840 
-846 SDAAVKLVAKAGF
+846 S
-859 DPEFGA
+859 
-865 RPVKRA
+865 
-871 LQRLLLNDLSKAL
+871 
-884 LAGTVDKTRPIR
+884 
-896 VDVDG
+896 
-901 DALRFSNAD
+901 

>member
-14 KAMKFASQKAL
+14 KAMKYASQKAL

-55 EAFDID
+55 EAFDLD

-136 HANVEDFEIMTGTE
+136 HANVEDFEIMTATE
-150 IHFHEHSTG
+150 IHFHERSTG

-193 YSSPSHK
+193 FSSPSHK

-214 LKDKNPLIGR
+214 LAEKNPLIGR

-402 HVKYDAAAIEYAVTS
+402 HVKYDDAAIEYAVTS

-432 DLMDEAAAKLRME
+432 DIIDEAGAQAEME
-445 RDSQPEELDE
+445 GKKYKKIGKKQ
-455 ITRRLRQLEIERE
+455 
-468 AIKRE
+468 
-473 GDEAKLDALNK
+473 
-484 EIAELQ
+484 IA
-490 EREKNFRAKWEGEKE
+490 E
-505 VLAKIQQD
+505 VLAK
-513 KQQMEQLKFEAE
+513 
-525 RAEREGDYGR
+525 
-535 VAEIRYGKLQQLQH
+535 VAK
-549 DIDAQ
+549 IDALAIKQ
-554 QEQLRS
+554 DDNKNLASLES
-560 RQGAEAM
+560 RM
-567 VKEEVTPDDIAD
+567 KD
-579 VVARWTGIPV
+579 VIY
-589 TRMLQ
+589 
-594 SEREKLLHL
+594 
-603 EDELHRRVVGQ
+603 GQ
-614 DEAIQAVADAVRRSR
+614 DRAIQTVVEAVQLSK
-629 AGLQDPKR
+629 AGLTDENKPLASLLFVG
-637 PIGSFIFLG
+637 P
-646 TTGVGKTEL
+646 TGVGKTEVAKML
-655 AKALADYL
+655 AQELGVKLVR
-663 FNDENMMTRIDMSEY
+663 FDMSEY
-678 QEKFSVSRLVGAP
+678 VEKHTVAKLIGAP
-691 PGYVGYE
+691 AGYVGYDD
-698 EGGQLTEAVRRKPYS
+698 GGLLTDAVRKSPDC
-713 VVLFDEIEKAHPDV
+713 VLLLDEIEKAHSDI
-727 FNILLQVLDD
+727 FNILLQVMDY
-737 GRLTDNK
+737 GVLTDSK
-744 GRTVNFKNT
+744 GRKAHFKNV
-753 IIIMT
+753 ILIMT
-758 SNMGSQLIQQK
+758 SNAGAQYASQETVGFASTATAGSAMLKQVKHTFKPEFINRLNEIVVFNDMDEQMAKLILGKKLRELNAKLAAKSVSITLTDEAHQHLLKSGYSKEYGAREMDRVIQQQLK
-769 FEAIARKSA
+769 TMLM
-778 DERERIIDE
+778 REILFG
-787 TKGEVL
+787 K
-793 EMLKKTIRPEF
+793 LKKGGE
-804 LNRIDDII
+804 
-812 MFEPLT
+812 
-818 QPQIEQIVRLQVNG
+818 
-832 IERLLKDQ
+832 
-840 DVHIEV
+840 
-846 SDAAVKLVAKAGF
+846 A
-859 DPEFGA
+859 
-865 RPVKRA
+865 
-871 LQRLLLNDLSKAL
+871 
-884 LAGTVDKTRPIR
+884 TVDLQNGTLTIKQ
-896 VDVDG
+896 
-901 DALRFSNAD
+901 S

>member
-14 KAMKFASQKAL
+14 KAMKYASQKAL
-25 VENSDFITPEH
+25 VENSDYITPEH

-55 EAFDID
+55 EAFDLD

-150 IHFHEHSTG
+150 IHFHERSTG

-193 YSSPSHK
+193 FSSPSHK

-214 LKDKNPLIGR
+214 LAEKNPLIGR
-224 EKELDRTIQ
+224 ERELDRTIQ

-432 DLMDEAAAKLRME
+432 DIIDEAGAQAEME
-445 RDSQPEELDE
+445 GKKYKKIGKKQ
-455 ITRRLRQLEIERE
+455 
-468 AIKRE
+468 
-473 GDEAKLDALNK
+473 
-484 EIAELQ
+484 IA
-490 EREKNFRAKWEGEKE
+490 E
-505 VLAKIQQD
+505 VLAK
-513 KQQMEQLKFEAE
+513 
-525 RAEREGDYGR
+525 
-535 VAEIRYGKLQQLQH
+535 VAK
-549 DIDAQ
+549 IDALAIKQ
-554 QEQLRS
+554 DDNKNLASLES
-560 RQGAEAM
+560 RM
-567 VKEEVTPDDIAD
+567 KSVIY
-579 VVARWTGIPV
+579 
-589 TRMLQ
+589 
-594 SEREKLLHL
+594 
-603 EDELHRRVVGQ
+603 GQ
-614 DEAIQAVADAVRRSR
+614 DRAIQTVVEAVQLSK
-629 AGLQDPKR
+629 AGLTDENKPLASLLFVG
-637 PIGSFIFLG
+637 P
-646 TTGVGKTEL
+646 TGVGKTEVAKML
-655 AKALADYL
+655 AQELGVKLVR
-663 FNDENMMTRIDMSEY
+663 FDMSEY
-678 QEKFSVSRLVGAP
+678 VEKHTVAKLIGAP
-691 PGYVGYE
+691 AGYVGYDD
-698 EGGQLTEAVRRKPYS
+698 GGLLTDAVRKSPDC
-713 VVLFDEIEKAHPDV
+713 VLLLDEIEKAHSDI
-727 FNILLQVLDD
+727 FNILLQVMDY
-737 GRLTDNK
+737 GVLTDSK
-744 GRTVNFKNT
+744 GRKAHFKNV
-753 IIIMT
+753 ILIMT
-758 SNMGSQLIQQK
+758 SNAGAQYASQASVGFASTATAGSAMLKQVKHTFKPEFINRLNEIVVFNDMDEQMAKLILGKKLRELNAKLAAKSVSITLTDEAHQHLLKSGYSKEYGAREMDRVIQQQLK
-769 FEAIARKSA
+769 TMLM
-778 DERERIIDE
+778 REILFG
-787 TKGEVL
+787 K
-793 EMLKKTIRPEF
+793 LKKGGE
-804 LNRIDDII
+804 
-812 MFEPLT
+812 
-818 QPQIEQIVRLQVNG
+818 
-832 IERLLKDQ
+832 
-840 DVHIEV
+840 
-846 SDAAVKLVAKAGF
+846 A
-859 DPEFGA
+859 
-865 RPVKRA
+865 
-871 LQRLLLNDLSKAL
+871 
-884 LAGTVDKTRPIR
+884 TVDLQNGTLTIKQ
-896 VDVDG
+896 
-901 DALRFSNAD
+901 S

>member
-55 EAFDID
+55 EAFDLD
-61 DFLDELDEHIEES
+61 NFLDELDEHIEES

-136 HANVEDFEIMTGTE
+136 HANVEDFEIMTATE
-150 IHFHEHSTG
+150 IHFHERSTG

-214 LKDKNPLIGR
+214 LAEKNPLIGR
-224 EKELDRTIQ
+224 ERELDRTIQ

-432 DLMDEAAAKLRME
+432 DIIDEAGAQAEME
-445 RDSQPEELDE
+445 GKKYKKIGKKQ
-455 ITRRLRQLEIERE
+455 
-468 AIKRE
+468 
-473 GDEAKLDALNK
+473 
-484 EIAELQ
+484 IA
-490 EREKNFRAKWEGEKE
+490 E
-505 VLAKIQQD
+505 VLAK
-513 KQQMEQLKFEAE
+513 
-525 RAEREGDYGR
+525 
-535 VAEIRYGKLQQLQH
+535 VAK
-549 DIDAQ
+549 IDALAIKQ
-554 QEQLRS
+554 DDNKNLASLES
-560 RQGAEAM
+560 RM
-567 VKEEVTPDDIAD
+567 KD
-579 VVARWTGIPV
+579 VIY
-589 TRMLQ
+589 
-594 SEREKLLHL
+594 
-603 EDELHRRVVGQ
+603 GQ
-614 DEAIQAVADAVRRSR
+614 DRAIQTVVEAVQLSK
-629 AGLQDPKR
+629 AGLTDENKPLASLLFVG
-637 PIGSFIFLG
+637 P
-646 TTGVGKTEL
+646 TGVGKTEVAKML
-655 AKALADYL
+655 AQELGVKLVR
-663 FNDENMMTRIDMSEY
+663 FDMSEY
-678 QEKFSVSRLVGAP
+678 VEKHTVAKLIGAP
-691 PGYVGYE
+691 AGYVGYDD
-698 EGGQLTEAVRRKPYS
+698 GGLLTDAVRKSPDC
-713 VVLFDEIEKAHPDV
+713 VLLLDEIEKAHSDI
-727 FNILLQVLDD
+727 FNILLQVMDY
-737 GRLTDNK
+737 GVLTDSK
-744 GRTVNFKNT
+744 GRKAHFKNV
-753 IIIMT
+753 ILIMT
-758 SNMGSQLIQQK
+758 SNAGAQYASQASVGFASTASAGSAMLKQVKHTFKPEFINRLNEIVVFNDMDEQMAKLILGKKLRELNAKLAAKSVSITLTDEAHQHLLKSGYSKEYGAREMDRVIQQQLK
-769 FEAIARKSA
+769 TMLM
-778 DERERIIDE
+778 REILFG
-787 TKGEVL
+787 K
-793 EMLKKTIRPEF
+793 LKKGGE
-804 LNRIDDII
+804 
-812 MFEPLT
+812 
-818 QPQIEQIVRLQVNG
+818 
-832 IERLLKDQ
+832 
-840 DVHIEV
+840 
-846 SDAAVKLVAKAGF
+846 A
-859 DPEFGA
+859 
-865 RPVKRA
+865 
-871 LQRLLLNDLSKAL
+871 
-884 LAGTVDKTRPIR
+884 TVDLQNGTLTIKQ
-896 VDVDG
+896 
-901 DALRFSNAD
+901 S

>member
-55 EAFDID
+55 EAFDLD

-136 HANVEDFEIMTGTE
+136 HANVEDFEIMTATE
-150 IHFHEHSTG
+150 IHFHERSTG

-193 YSSPSHK
+193 FSSPSHK

-214 LKDKNPLIGR
+214 LAEKNPLIGR

-432 DLMDEAAAKLRME
+432 DIIDEAGAQAEME
-445 RDSQPEELDE
+445 GKKYKKIGKKQ
-455 ITRRLRQLEIERE
+455 
-468 AIKRE
+468 
-473 GDEAKLDALNK
+473 
-484 EIAELQ
+484 IA
-490 EREKNFRAKWEGEKE
+490 E
-505 VLAKIQQD
+505 VLAK
-513 KQQMEQLKFEAE
+513 
-525 RAEREGDYGR
+525 
-535 VAEIRYGKLQQLQH
+535 VAK
-549 DIDAQ
+549 IDALAIKQ
-554 QEQLRS
+554 DDNKNLASLES
-560 RQGAEAM
+560 RM
-567 VKEEVTPDDIAD
+567 KD
-579 VVARWTGIPV
+579 VIY
-589 TRMLQ
+589 
-594 SEREKLLHL
+594 
-603 EDELHRRVVGQ
+603 GQ
-614 DEAIQAVADAVRRSR
+614 DRAIQTVVEAVQLSK
-629 AGLQDPKR
+629 AGLTDENKPLASLLFVG
-637 PIGSFIFLG
+637 P
-646 TTGVGKTEL
+646 TGVGKTEVAKML
-655 AKALADYL
+655 AQELGVKLVR
-663 FNDENMMTRIDMSEY
+663 FDMSEY
-678 QEKFSVSRLVGAP
+678 VEKHTVAKLIGAP
-691 PGYVGYE
+691 AGYVGYDD
-698 EGGQLTEAVRRKPYS
+698 GGLLTDAVRKSPDC
-713 VVLFDEIEKAHPDV
+713 VLLLDEIEKAHSDI
-727 FNILLQVLDD
+727 FNILLQVMDY
-737 GRLTDNK
+737 GVLTDSK
-744 GRTVNFKNT
+744 GRKAHFKNV
-753 IIIMT
+753 ILIMT
-758 SNMGSQLIQQK
+758 SNAGAQYASQATVGFASTATAGSAMLKQVKHTFKPEFINRLNEIVVFNDMDEQMAKLILGKKMRELNAKLAAKSVSITLTDEAHQHLLKSGYSKEYGAREMDRVIQQQLK
-769 FEAIARKSA
+769 TMLM
-778 DERERIIDE
+778 REILFG
-787 TKGEVL
+787 K
-793 EMLKKTIRPEF
+793 LKKGGE
-804 LNRIDDII
+804 
-812 MFEPLT
+812 
-818 QPQIEQIVRLQVNG
+818 
-832 IERLLKDQ
+832 
-840 DVHIEV
+840 
-846 SDAAVKLVAKAGF
+846 A
-859 DPEFGA
+859 
-865 RPVKRA
+865 
-871 LQRLLLNDLSKAL
+871 
-884 LAGTVDKTRPIR
+884 TVDLQNGTLTIKQ
-896 VDVDG
+896 
-901 DALRFSNAD
+901 S

>member
-55 EAFDID
+55 EAFDLD

-136 HANVEDFEIMTGTE
+136 HANVEDFEIMTATE
-150 IHFHEHSTG
+150 IHFHERSTG

-214 LKDKNPLIGR
+214 LAEKNPLIGR

-432 DLMDEAAAKLRME
+432 DIIDEAGAQAEME
-445 RDSQPEELDE
+445 GKKYKKIGKKQ
-455 ITRRLRQLEIERE
+455 
-468 AIKRE
+468 
-473 GDEAKLDALNK
+473 
-484 EIAELQ
+484 IA
-490 EREKNFRAKWEGEKE
+490 E
-505 VLAKIQQD
+505 VLAK
-513 KQQMEQLKFEAE
+513 
-525 RAEREGDYGR
+525 
-535 VAEIRYGKLQQLQH
+535 VAK
-549 DIDAQ
+549 IDALAIKQ
-554 QEQLRS
+554 DDNKNLASLES
-560 RQGAEAM
+560 RM
-567 VKEEVTPDDIAD
+567 KD
-579 VVARWTGIPV
+579 VIY
-589 TRMLQ
+589 
-594 SEREKLLHL
+594 
-603 EDELHRRVVGQ
+603 GQ
-614 DEAIQAVADAVRRSR
+614 DRAIQTVVEAVQLSK
-629 AGLQDPKR
+629 AGLTDENKPLASLLFVG
-637 PIGSFIFLG
+637 P
-646 TTGVGKTEL
+646 TGVGKTEVAKML
-655 AKALADYL
+655 AQELGVKLVR
-663 FNDENMMTRIDMSEY
+663 FDMSEY
-678 QEKFSVSRLVGAP
+678 VEKHTVAKLIGAP
-691 PGYVGYE
+691 AGYVGYDD
-698 EGGQLTEAVRRKPYS
+698 GGLLTDAVRKSPDC
-713 VVLFDEIEKAHPDV
+713 VLLLDEIEKAHSDI
-727 FNILLQVLDD
+727 FNILLQVMDY
-737 GRLTDNK
+737 GVLTDSK
-744 GRTVNFKNT
+744 GRKAHFKNV
-753 IIIMT
+753 ILIMT
-758 SNMGSQLIQQK
+758 SNAGAQYASQASVGFASTATAGSAMLKQVKHTFKPEFINRLNEIVVFNDMDEQMAKLILGKKLRELNAKLAAKSVSITLTDEAHQHLLKSGYSKEYGAREMDRVIQQQLK
-769 FEAIARKSA
+769 TMLM
-778 DERERIIDE
+778 REILFG
-787 TKGEVL
+787 K
-793 EMLKKTIRPEF
+793 LKKGGEATV
-804 LNRIDDII
+804 D
-812 MFEPLT
+812 
-818 QPQIEQIVRLQVNG
+818 LQNG
-832 IERLLKDQ
+832 ILTIKQ
-840 DVHIEV
+840 
-846 SDAAVKLVAKAGF
+846 S
-859 DPEFGA
+859 
-865 RPVKRA
+865 
-871 LQRLLLNDLSKAL
+871 
-884 LAGTVDKTRPIR
+884 
-896 VDVDG
+896 
-901 DALRFSNAD
+901 

>member
-14 KAMKFASQKAL
+14 KAMKYASQKAL

-55 EAFDID
+55 EAFDLD
-61 DFLDELDEHIEES
+61 NFLDELDEHIEES

-136 HANVEDFEIMTGTE
+136 HANVEDFEIMTATE
-150 IHFHEHSTG
+150 IHFHERSTG

-193 YSSPSHK
+193 FSSPSHK

-214 LKDKNPLIGR
+214 LAEKNPLIGR

-432 DLMDEAAAKLRME
+432 DIIDEAGAQAEME
-445 RDSQPEELDE
+445 GKKYKKIGKKQ
-455 ITRRLRQLEIERE
+455 
-468 AIKRE
+468 
-473 GDEAKLDALNK
+473 
-484 EIAELQ
+484 IA
-490 EREKNFRAKWEGEKE
+490 E
-505 VLAKIQQD
+505 VLAK
-513 KQQMEQLKFEAE
+513 
-525 RAEREGDYGR
+525 
-535 VAEIRYGKLQQLQH
+535 VAK
-549 DIDAQ
+549 IDALAIKQ
-554 QEQLRS
+554 DDNKNLASLES
-560 RQGAEAM
+560 RM
-567 VKEEVTPDDIAD
+567 KD
-579 VVARWTGIPV
+579 VIY
-589 TRMLQ
+589 
-594 SEREKLLHL
+594 
-603 EDELHRRVVGQ
+603 GQ
-614 DEAIQAVADAVRRSR
+614 DRAIQTVVEAVQLSK
-629 AGLQDPKR
+629 AGLTDENKPLASLLFVG
-637 PIGSFIFLG
+637 P
-646 TTGVGKTEL
+646 TGVGKTEVAKML
-655 AKALADYL
+655 AQELGVKLVR
-663 FNDENMMTRIDMSEY
+663 FDMSEY
-678 QEKFSVSRLVGAP
+678 VEKHTVAKLIGAP
-691 PGYVGYE
+691 AGYVGYDD
-698 EGGQLTEAVRRKPYS
+698 GGLLTDAVRKSPDC
-713 VVLFDEIEKAHPDV
+713 VLLLDEIEKAHSDI
-727 FNILLQVLDD
+727 FNILLQVMDY
-737 GRLTDNK
+737 GVLTDSK
-744 GRTVNFKNT
+744 GRKAHFKNV
-753 IIIMT
+753 ILIMT
-758 SNMGSQLIQQK
+758 SNAGAQYASQASVGFASTATAGSAMLKQVKHTFKPEFINRLNEIVVFNDMDEQMAKLILGKKLRELNAKLAAKSVSITLTDEAHQHLLKSGYSKEYGAREMDRVIQQQLK
-769 FEAIARKSA
+769 TMLM
-778 DERERIIDE
+778 REILFG
-787 TKGEVL
+787 K
-793 EMLKKTIRPEF
+793 LKKGGE
-804 LNRIDDII
+804 
-812 MFEPLT
+812 
-818 QPQIEQIVRLQVNG
+818 
-832 IERLLKDQ
+832 
-840 DVHIEV
+840 
-846 SDAAVKLVAKAGF
+846 A
-859 DPEFGA
+859 
-865 RPVKRA
+865 
-871 LQRLLLNDLSKAL
+871 
-884 LAGTVDKTRPIR
+884 TVDLQNGTLTIKQ
-896 VDVDG
+896 
-901 DALRFSNAD
+901 S

>member
-14 KAMKFASQKAL
+14 KAMKYASQKAL
-25 VENSDFITPEH
+25 VENSDYITPEH

-55 EAFDID
+55 EAFDLD

-150 IHFHEHSTG
+150 IHFHERSTG
-159 VEEDDDQYSNGEGDN
+159 VEEDDQYSNGEGDN

-193 YSSPSHK
+193 FSSPSHK

-214 LKDKNPLIGR
+214 LAEKNPLIGR
-224 EKELDRTIQ
+224 ERELDRTIQ

-402 HVKYDAAAIEYAVTS
+402 HVKYDTAAIEYAVTS

-432 DLMDEAAAKLRME
+432 DIIDEAGAQAEME
-445 RDSQPEELDE
+445 GKKYKKIGKKQ
-455 ITRRLRQLEIERE
+455 
-468 AIKRE
+468 
-473 GDEAKLDALNK
+473 
-484 EIAELQ
+484 IA
-490 EREKNFRAKWEGEKE
+490 E
-505 VLAKIQQD
+505 VLAK
-513 KQQMEQLKFEAE
+513 
-525 RAEREGDYGR
+525 
-535 VAEIRYGKLQQLQH
+535 VAK
-549 DIDAQ
+549 IDALAIKQ
-554 QEQLRS
+554 DDNKNLASLES
-560 RQGAEAM
+560 RM
-567 VKEEVTPDDIAD
+567 KD
-579 VVARWTGIPV
+579 VIY
-589 TRMLQ
+589 
-594 SEREKLLHL
+594 
-603 EDELHRRVVGQ
+603 GQ
-614 DEAIQAVADAVRRSR
+614 DRAIQTVVEAVQLSK
-629 AGLQDPKR
+629 AGLTDEKKPLASLLFVG
-637 PIGSFIFLG
+637 P
-646 TTGVGKTEL
+646 TGVGKTEVAKML
-655 AKALADYL
+655 AQELGVKLVR
-663 FNDENMMTRIDMSEY
+663 FDMSEY
-678 QEKFSVSRLVGAP
+678 VEKHTVAKLIGAP
-691 PGYVGYE
+691 AGYVGYDD
-698 EGGQLTEAVRRKPYS
+698 GGLLTDAVRKSPDC
-713 VVLFDEIEKAHPDV
+713 VLLLDEIEKAHSDI
-727 FNILLQVLDD
+727 FNILLQVMDY
-737 GRLTDNK
+737 GVLTDSK
-744 GRTVNFKNT
+744 GRKAHFKNV
-753 IIIMT
+753 ILIMT
-758 SNMGSQLIQQK
+758 SNAGAQYASQASVGFASTATAGSAMLKQVKHTFKPEFINRLNEIVVFNDMDEQMAKLILGKKLRELNAKLAAKSVSITLTDEAHQHLLKSGYSKEYGAREMDRVIQQQLK
-769 FEAIARKSA
+769 TMLM
-778 DERERIIDE
+778 REILFG
-787 TKGEVL
+787 K
-793 EMLKKTIRPEF
+793 LKKGGE
-804 LNRIDDII
+804 
-812 MFEPLT
+812 
-818 QPQIEQIVRLQVNG
+818 
-832 IERLLKDQ
+832 
-840 DVHIEV
+840 
-846 SDAAVKLVAKAGF
+846 A
-859 DPEFGA
+859 
-865 RPVKRA
+865 
-871 LQRLLLNDLSKAL
+871 
-884 LAGTVDKTRPIR
+884 TVDLQNGTLTIKQ
-896 VDVDG
+896 
-901 DALRFSNAD
+901 S

>member
-55 EAFDID
+55 EAFDLD

-136 HANVEDFEIMTGTE
+136 HANVEDFEIMTATE
-150 IHFHEHSTG
+150 IHFHERSTG

-214 LKDKNPLIGR
+214 LAEKNPLIGR
-224 EKELDRTIQ
+224 ERELDRTIQ

-432 DLMDEAAAKLRME
+432 DIIDEAGAQAEME
-445 RDSQPEELDE
+445 GKKYKKIGKKQ
-455 ITRRLRQLEIERE
+455 
-468 AIKRE
+468 
-473 GDEAKLDALNK
+473 
-484 EIAELQ
+484 IA
-490 EREKNFRAKWEGEKE
+490 E
-505 VLAKIQQD
+505 VLAK
-513 KQQMEQLKFEAE
+513 
-525 RAEREGDYGR
+525 
-535 VAEIRYGKLQQLQH
+535 VAK
-549 DIDAQ
+549 IDALAIKQ
-554 QEQLRS
+554 DDNKNLASLES
-560 RQGAEAM
+560 RM
-567 VKEEVTPDDIAD
+567 KD
-579 VVARWTGIPV
+579 VIY
-589 TRMLQ
+589 
-594 SEREKLLHL
+594 
-603 EDELHRRVVGQ
+603 GQ
-614 DEAIQAVADAVRRSR
+614 DRAIQTVVEAVQLSK
-629 AGLQDPKR
+629 AGLTDENKPLASLLFVG
-637 PIGSFIFLG
+637 P
-646 TTGVGKTEL
+646 TGVGKTEVAKML
-655 AKALADYL
+655 AQELGVKLVR
-663 FNDENMMTRIDMSEY
+663 FDMSEY
-678 QEKFSVSRLVGAP
+678 VEKHTVAKLIGAP
-691 PGYVGYE
+691 AGYVGYDD
-698 EGGQLTEAVRRKPYS
+698 GGLLTDAVRKSPDC
-713 VVLFDEIEKAHPDV
+713 VLLLDEIEKAHSDI
-727 FNILLQVLDD
+727 FNILLQVMDY
-737 GRLTDNK
+737 GVLTDSK
-744 GRTVNFKNT
+744 GRKAHFKNV
-753 IIIMT
+753 ILIMT
-758 SNMGSQLIQQK
+758 SNAGAQYASQASVGFASTASAGSAMLKQVKHTFKPEFINRLNEIVVFNDMDEQMAKLILGKKLRELNAKLAAKSVSIALTDEAHQHLLKSGYSKEYGAREMDRVIQQQLK
-769 FEAIARKSA
+769 TMLM
-778 DERERIIDE
+778 REILFG
-787 TKGEVL
+787 K
-793 EMLKKTIRPEF
+793 LKKGGE
-804 LNRIDDII
+804 
-812 MFEPLT
+812 
-818 QPQIEQIVRLQVNG
+818 
-832 IERLLKDQ
+832 
-840 DVHIEV
+840 
-846 SDAAVKLVAKAGF
+846 A
-859 DPEFGA
+859 
-865 RPVKRA
+865 
-871 LQRLLLNDLSKAL
+871 
-884 LAGTVDKTRPIR
+884 TVDLQNGTLTIKQ
-896 VDVDG
+896 
-901 DALRFSNAD
+901 S

>member
-55 EAFDID
+55 EAFDLD

-193 YSSPSHK
+193 FSSPSHK

-214 LKDKNPLIGR
+214 LAEKNPLIGR
-224 EKELDRTIQ
+224 ERELDRTIQ

-276 NIYQLDMGTLLAGT
+276 KIYQLDMGTLLAGT

-402 HVKYDAAAIEYAVTS
+402 HVKYDDAVIEYAVTS

-432 DLMDEAAAKLRME
+432 DIIDEAGAQAEME
-445 RDSQPEELDE
+445 GKKYKKIGKKQ
-455 ITRRLRQLEIERE
+455 
-468 AIKRE
+468 
-473 GDEAKLDALNK
+473 
-484 EIAELQ
+484 IA
-490 EREKNFRAKWEGEKE
+490 E
-505 VLAKIQQD
+505 VLAK
-513 KQQMEQLKFEAE
+513 
-525 RAEREGDYGR
+525 
-535 VAEIRYGKLQQLQH
+535 VAK
-549 DIDAQ
+549 IDALAIKQ
-554 QEQLRS
+554 DDNKNLASLES
-560 RQGAEAM
+560 RM
-567 VKEEVTPDDIAD
+567 KD
-579 VVARWTGIPV
+579 VIY
-589 TRMLQ
+589 
-594 SEREKLLHL
+594 
-603 EDELHRRVVGQ
+603 GQ
-614 DEAIQAVADAVRRSR
+614 DRAIQTAVEAVQLSK
-629 AGLQDPKR
+629 AGLTDENKPLASLLFVG
-637 PIGSFIFLG
+637 P
-646 TTGVGKTEL
+646 TGVGKTEVAKML
-655 AKALADYL
+655 AQELGVKLVR
-663 FNDENMMTRIDMSEY
+663 FDMSEY
-678 QEKFSVSRLVGAP
+678 VEKHTVAKLIGAP
-691 PGYVGYE
+691 AGYVGYDD
-698 EGGQLTEAVRRKPYS
+698 GGLLTDAVRKSPDC
-713 VVLFDEIEKAHPDV
+713 VLLLDEIEKAHSDI
-727 FNILLQVLDD
+727 FNILLQVMDY
-737 GRLTDNK
+737 GVLTDSK
-744 GRTVNFKNT
+744 GRKAHFKNV
-753 IIIMT
+753 ILIMT
-758 SNMGSQLIQQK
+758 SNAGAQYASQASVGFASTATAGSAMLKQVKHTFKPEFINRLNEIVVFNDMDEQMAKLILGKKLRELNAKLAAKSVSITLTDEAHQHLLKSGYSKEYGAREMDRVIQQQLK
-769 FEAIARKSA
+769 TMLM
-778 DERERIIDE
+778 REILFG
-787 TKGEVL
+787 K
-793 EMLKKTIRPEF
+793 LKKGGE
-804 LNRIDDII
+804 
-812 MFEPLT
+812 
-818 QPQIEQIVRLQVNG
+818 
-832 IERLLKDQ
+832 
-840 DVHIEV
+840 
-846 SDAAVKLVAKAGF
+846 A
-859 DPEFGA
+859 
-865 RPVKRA
+865 
-871 LQRLLLNDLSKAL
+871 
-884 LAGTVDKTRPIR
+884 TVDLQNGTLTIKQ
-896 VDVDG
+896 
-901 DALRFSNAD
+901 S

>member
-55 EAFDID
+55 EAFDLD

-150 IHFHEHSTG
+150 IHFHERSTG
-159 VEEDDDQYSNGEGDN
+159 VEEDDQYSNGEGDN

-193 YSSPSHK
+193 FSSPSHK

-214 LKDKNPLIGR
+214 LAEKNPLIGR
-224 EKELDRTIQ
+224 ERELDRTIQ

-432 DLMDEAAAKLRME
+432 DIIDEAGAQAEME
-445 RDSQPEELDE
+445 GKKYKKIGKKQ
-455 ITRRLRQLEIERE
+455 
-468 AIKRE
+468 
-473 GDEAKLDALNK
+473 
-484 EIAELQ
+484 IA
-490 EREKNFRAKWEGEKE
+490 E
-505 VLAKIQQD
+505 VLAK
-513 KQQMEQLKFEAE
+513 
-525 RAEREGDYGR
+525 
-535 VAEIRYGKLQQLQH
+535 VAK
-549 DIDAQ
+549 IDALAIKQ
-554 QEQLRS
+554 DDNKNLASLES
-560 RQGAEAM
+560 RM
-567 VKEEVTPDDIAD
+567 KD
-579 VVARWTGIPV
+579 VIY
-589 TRMLQ
+589 
-594 SEREKLLHL
+594 
-603 EDELHRRVVGQ
+603 GQ
-614 DEAIQAVADAVRRSR
+614 DRAIQTVVEAVQLSK
-629 AGLQDPKR
+629 AGLTDENKPLASLLFVG
-637 PIGSFIFLG
+637 P
-646 TTGVGKTEL
+646 TGVGKTEV
-655 AKALADYL
+655 AKTMAQELGVKL
-663 FNDENMMTRIDMSEY
+663 VRFDMSEY
-678 QEKFSVSRLVGAP
+678 VEKHTVAKLIGAP
-691 PGYVGYE
+691 AGYVGYDD
-698 EGGQLTEAVRRKPYS
+698 GGLLTDAVRKSPDC
-713 VVLFDEIEKAHPDV
+713 VLLLDEIEKAHSDI
-727 FNILLQVLDD
+727 FNILLQVMDY
-737 GRLTDNK
+737 GVLTDSK
-744 GRTVNFKNT
+744 GRKAHFKNV
-753 IIIMT
+753 ILIMT
-758 SNMGSQLIQQK
+758 SNAGAQYASQASLGFASTASAGSAMLKQVKHTFKPEFINRLNEIVVFNDMDEQMAKLILGKKLRELNAKLAAKSVSITLTDEAHQHLLKSGYSKEYGAREMDRVIQQQLK
-769 FEAIARKSA
+769 TMLM
-778 DERERIIDE
+778 REILFG
-787 TKGEVL
+787 K
-793 EMLKKTIRPEF
+793 LKKGGEATV
-804 LNRIDDII
+804 D
-812 MFEPLT
+812 
-818 QPQIEQIVRLQVNG
+818 LQNG
-832 IERLLKDQ
+832 ILTIKQ
-840 DVHIEV
+840 
-846 SDAAVKLVAKAGF
+846 S
-859 DPEFGA
+859 
-865 RPVKRA
+865 
-871 LQRLLLNDLSKAL
+871 
-884 LAGTVDKTRPIR
+884 
-896 VDVDG
+896 
-901 DALRFSNAD
+901 

>member
-55 EAFDID
+55 EAFDLD
-61 DFLDELDEHIEES
+61 NFLDELDEHIEES

-150 IHFHEHSTG
+150 IHFHERSTG

-193 YSSPSHK
+193 FSSPSHK

-214 LKDKNPLIGR
+214 LAEKNPLIGR

-300 KQIMEGVTSEAHCII
+300 KQIMEGVTSESHCII

-402 HVKYDAAAIEYAVTS
+402 HVKYDDAAIEYAVTS

-432 DLMDEAAAKLRME
+432 DIIDEAGAQAEME
-445 RDSQPEELDE
+445 GKKYKKIGKKQ
-455 ITRRLRQLEIERE
+455 
-468 AIKRE
+468 
-473 GDEAKLDALNK
+473 
-484 EIAELQ
+484 IA
-490 EREKNFRAKWEGEKE
+490 E
-505 VLAKIQQD
+505 VLAK
-513 KQQMEQLKFEAE
+513 
-525 RAEREGDYGR
+525 
-535 VAEIRYGKLQQLQH
+535 VAK
-549 DIDAQ
+549 IDALAIKQ
-554 QEQLRS
+554 DDNKNLASLES
-560 RQGAEAM
+560 RM
-567 VKEEVTPDDIAD
+567 KD
-579 VVARWTGIPV
+579 VIY
-589 TRMLQ
+589 
-594 SEREKLLHL
+594 
-603 EDELHRRVVGQ
+603 GQ
-614 DEAIQAVADAVRRSR
+614 DRAIQTVVEAVQLSK
-629 AGLQDPKR
+629 AGLTDENKPLASLLFVG
-637 PIGSFIFLG
+637 P
-646 TTGVGKTEL
+646 TGVGKTEVAKML
-655 AKALADYL
+655 AQELGVKLVR
-663 FNDENMMTRIDMSEY
+663 FDMSEY
-678 QEKFSVSRLVGAP
+678 VEKHTVAKLIGAP
-691 PGYVGYE
+691 AGYVGYDD
-698 EGGQLTEAVRRKPYS
+698 GGLLTDAVRKSPDC
-713 VVLFDEIEKAHPDV
+713 VLLLDEIEKAHSDI
-727 FNILLQVLDD
+727 FNILLQVMDY
-737 GRLTDNK
+737 GVLTDSK
-744 GRTVNFKNT
+744 GRKAHFKNV
-753 IIIMT
+753 ILIMT
-758 SNMGSQLIQQK
+758 SNAGAQYASQASVGFASTASAGSAMLKQVKHTFKPEFINRLNEIVVFNDMDEQMAKLILGKKLRELNAKLAAKSVSITLTDEAHQHLLKSGYSKEYGAREMDRVIQQQLK
-769 FEAIARKSA
+769 TMLM
-778 DERERIIDE
+778 REILFG
-787 TKGEVL
+787 K
-793 EMLKKTIRPEF
+793 LKKGGE
-804 LNRIDDII
+804 
-812 MFEPLT
+812 
-818 QPQIEQIVRLQVNG
+818 
-832 IERLLKDQ
+832 
-840 DVHIEV
+840 
-846 SDAAVKLVAKAGF
+846 A
-859 DPEFGA
+859 
-865 RPVKRA
+865 
-871 LQRLLLNDLSKAL
+871 
-884 LAGTVDKTRPIR
+884 TVDLQNGTLTIKQ
-896 VDVDG
+896 
-901 DALRFSNAD
+901 S

>member
-276 NIYQLDMGTLLAGT
+276 KIYQLDMGTLLAGT

-395 PIYEKYH
+395 SIYEKYH
-402 HVKYDAAAIEYAVTS
+402 HVKYDDAAIEYAVTS

-432 DLMDEAAAKLRME
+432 DIIDEAGAQAEME
-445 RDSQPEELDE
+445 GKKYKKIGKKQ
-455 ITRRLRQLEIERE
+455 
-468 AIKRE
+468 
-473 GDEAKLDALNK
+473 
-484 EIAELQ
+484 IA
-490 EREKNFRAKWEGEKE
+490 E
-505 VLAKIQQD
+505 VLAK
-513 KQQMEQLKFEAE
+513 
-525 RAEREGDYGR
+525 
-535 VAEIRYGKLQQLQH
+535 VAK
-549 DIDAQ
+549 IDALAIKQ
-554 QEQLRS
+554 DDNKNLASLES
-560 RQGAEAM
+560 RM
-567 VKEEVTPDDIAD
+567 KD
-579 VVARWTGIPV
+579 VIY
-589 TRMLQ
+589 
-594 SEREKLLHL
+594 
-603 EDELHRRVVGQ
+603 GQ
-614 DEAIQAVADAVRRSR
+614 DRAIQTVVEAVQLSK
-629 AGLQDPKR
+629 AGLTDENKPLASLLFVG
-637 PIGSFIFLG
+637 P
-646 TTGVGKTEL
+646 TGVGKTEVAKML
-655 AKALADYL
+655 AQELGVKLVR
-663 FNDENMMTRIDMSEY
+663 FDMSEY
-678 QEKFSVSRLVGAP
+678 VEKHTVAKLIGAP
-691 PGYVGYE
+691 AGYVGYDD
-698 EGGQLTEAVRRKPYS
+698 GGLLTDAVRKSPDC
-713 VVLFDEIEKAHPDV
+713 VLLLDEIEKAHSDI
-727 FNILLQVLDD
+727 FNILLQVMDY
-737 GRLTDNK
+737 GVLTDSK
-744 GRTVNFKNT
+744 GRKAHFKNV
-753 IIIMT
+753 ILIMT
-758 SNMGSQLIQQK
+758 SNAGAQYASQASVGFASTATAGSAMLKQVKHTFKPEFINRLNEIVVFNDMDEQMAKLILDKKLRELNTKLAAKSVSITLTDEAHQHLLKSGYSKEYGAREMDRVIQQQLK
-769 FEAIARKSA
+769 TMLM
-778 DERERIIDE
+778 REILFG
-787 TKGEVL
+787 K
-793 EMLKKTIRPEF
+793 LKKGGE
-804 LNRIDDII
+804 
-812 MFEPLT
+812 
-818 QPQIEQIVRLQVNG
+818 
-832 IERLLKDQ
+832 
-840 DVHIEV
+840 
-846 SDAAVKLVAKAGF
+846 A
-859 DPEFGA
+859 
-865 RPVKRA
+865 
-871 LQRLLLNDLSKAL
+871 
-884 LAGTVDKTRPIR
+884 TVDLQNGTLTIKQ
-896 VDVDG
+896 
-901 DALRFSNAD
+901 S

>member
-290 RFRGDMEQRL
+290 RYRGDMEQRL

-432 DLMDEAAAKLRME
+432 DIIDEAGAQAEME
-445 RDSQPEELDE
+445 GKKYKKIGKKQ
-455 ITRRLRQLEIERE
+455 
-468 AIKRE
+468 
-473 GDEAKLDALNK
+473 
-484 EIAELQ
+484 IA
-490 EREKNFRAKWEGEKE
+490 E
-505 VLAKIQQD
+505 VLAK
-513 KQQMEQLKFEAE
+513 
-525 RAEREGDYGR
+525 
-535 VAEIRYGKLQQLQH
+535 VAK
-549 DIDAQ
+549 IDALAIKQ
-554 QEQLRS
+554 DDNKNLASLES
-560 RQGAEAM
+560 RM
-567 VKEEVTPDDIAD
+567 KD
-579 VVARWTGIPV
+579 VIY
-589 TRMLQ
+589 
-594 SEREKLLHL
+594 
-603 EDELHRRVVGQ
+603 GQ
-614 DEAIQAVADAVRRSR
+614 DRAIQTVVEAVQLSK
-629 AGLQDPKR
+629 AGLTDENKPLASLLFVG
-637 PIGSFIFLG
+637 P
-646 TTGVGKTEL
+646 TGVGKTEVAKML
-655 AKALADYL
+655 AQELGVKLVR
-663 FNDENMMTRIDMSEY
+663 FDMSEY
-678 QEKFSVSRLVGAP
+678 VEKHTVAKLIGAP
-691 PGYVGYE
+691 AGYVGYDD
-698 EGGQLTEAVRRKPYS
+698 GGLLTDAVRKSPDC
-713 VVLFDEIEKAHPDV
+713 VLLLDEIEKAHSDI
-727 FNILLQVLDD
+727 FNILLQVMDY
-737 GRLTDNK
+737 GVLTDSK
-744 GRTVNFKNT
+744 GRKAHFKNV
-753 IIIMT
+753 ILIMT
-758 SNMGSQLIQQK
+758 SNAGAQYASQASVGFASTATAGS
-769 FEAIARKSA
+769 A
-778 DERERIIDE
+778 
-787 TKGEVL
+787 
-793 EMLKKTIRPEF
+793 MLKQVKHTFKPEF
-804 LNRIDDII
+804 INRLNEIVVFNDMDEKMAKLILGKKLRELNAKLAAKSVSIT
-812 MFEPLT
+812 LT
-818 QPQIEQIVRLQVNG
+818 DKAHQH
-832 IERLLKDQ
+832 LLKSGYSK
-840 DVHIEV
+840 EY
-846 SDAAVKLVAKAGF
+846 
-859 DPEFGA
+859 GA
-865 RPVKRA
+865 REMDRV
-871 LQRLLLNDLSKAL
+871 LQQQLKTMLMREILFGKLKKGGEA
-884 LAGTVDKTRPIR
+884 TVDLQNGTLTIKQ
-896 VDVDG
+896 
-901 DALRFSNAD
+901 S

>member
-55 EAFDID
+55 EAFDLD

-136 HANVEDFEIMTGTE
+136 HANVEDFEIMTETE
-150 IHFHEHSTG
+150 IHFHERSTG
-159 VEEDDDQYSNGEGDN
+159 VEEDDDQYSNGVGDN

-183 EDLLFGDEDD
+183 EDLPFGDEDD
-193 YSSPSHK
+193 FSSPSHK

-214 LKDKNPLIGR
+214 LAEKNPLIGR
-224 EKELDRTIQ
+224 ERELDRTIQ

-336 SDLLKPYLDDDR
+336 SDLLKPYLDDDQ

-402 HVKYDAAAIEYAVTS
+402 HVKYDDAAIEYAVTS

-432 DLMDEAAAKLRME
+432 DIIDEAGAQAEME
-445 RDSQPEELDE
+445 GKKYKKIGKKQ
-455 ITRRLRQLEIERE
+455 
-468 AIKRE
+468 
-473 GDEAKLDALNK
+473 
-484 EIAELQ
+484 IA
-490 EREKNFRAKWEGEKE
+490 E
-505 VLAKIQQD
+505 VLAK
-513 KQQMEQLKFEAE
+513 
-525 RAEREGDYGR
+525 
-535 VAEIRYGKLQQLQH
+535 VAK
-549 DIDAQ
+549 IDALAIKQ
-554 QEQLRS
+554 DDNKNLASLES
-560 RQGAEAM
+560 RM
-567 VKEEVTPDDIAD
+567 KSVIY
-579 VVARWTGIPV
+579 
-589 TRMLQ
+589 
-594 SEREKLLHL
+594 
-603 EDELHRRVVGQ
+603 GQ
-614 DEAIQAVADAVRRSR
+614 DRAIQTVVEAVQLSK
-629 AGLQDPKR
+629 AGLTDENKPLASLLFVG
-637 PIGSFIFLG
+637 P
-646 TTGVGKTEL
+646 TGVGKTEVAKML
-655 AKALADYL
+655 AQELGVKLVR
-663 FNDENMMTRIDMSEY
+663 FDMSEY
-678 QEKFSVSRLVGAP
+678 VEKHTVAKLIGAP
-691 PGYVGYE
+691 AGYVGYDD
-698 EGGQLTEAVRRKPYS
+698 GGLLTDAVRKSPDC
-713 VVLFDEIEKAHPDV
+713 VLLLDEIEKAHSDI
-727 FNILLQVLDD
+727 FNILLQVMDY
-737 GRLTDNK
+737 GVLTDSK
-744 GRTVNFKNT
+744 GRKAHFKNV
-753 IIIMT
+753 ILIMT
-758 SNMGSQLIQQK
+758 SNAGAQYASQASVGFASTATAGSAMLKQVKHTFKPEFINRLNEIVVFNDMDEQMAKLILGKKLRELNAKLAAKSVSITLTDEAHQHLLKSGYSKEYGAREMDRVIQQQLK
-769 FEAIARKSA
+769 TMLM
-778 DERERIIDE
+778 REILFG
-787 TKGEVL
+787 K
-793 EMLKKTIRPEF
+793 LKKGGE
-804 LNRIDDII
+804 
-812 MFEPLT
+812 
-818 QPQIEQIVRLQVNG
+818 
-832 IERLLKDQ
+832 
-840 DVHIEV
+840 
-846 SDAAVKLVAKAGF
+846 A
-859 DPEFGA
+859 
-865 RPVKRA
+865 
-871 LQRLLLNDLSKAL
+871 
-884 LAGTVDKTRPIR
+884 TVDLQNGTLTIKQ
-896 VDVDG
+896 
-901 DALRFSNAD
+901 S

>member
-14 KAMKFASQKAL
+14 KAMKYASQKAL

-55 EAFDID
+55 EAFDLD

-150 IHFHEHSTG
+150 IHFHERSTG

-193 YSSPSHK
+193 FSSPSHK

-214 LKDKNPLIGR
+214 LAEKNPLIGR
-224 EKELDRTIQ
+224 ERELDRTIQ

-432 DLMDEAAAKLRME
+432 DIIDEAGAQAEME
-445 RDSQPEELDE
+445 GKKYKKIGKKQ
-455 ITRRLRQLEIERE
+455 
-468 AIKRE
+468 
-473 GDEAKLDALNK
+473 
-484 EIAELQ
+484 IA
-490 EREKNFRAKWEGEKE
+490 E
-505 VLAKIQQD
+505 VLAK
-513 KQQMEQLKFEAE
+513 
-525 RAEREGDYGR
+525 
-535 VAEIRYGKLQQLQH
+535 VAK
-549 DIDAQ
+549 IDALAIKQ
-554 QEQLRS
+554 DDNKNLASLES
-560 RQGAEAM
+560 RM
-567 VKEEVTPDDIAD
+567 KD
-579 VVARWTGIPV
+579 VIY
-589 TRMLQ
+589 
-594 SEREKLLHL
+594 
-603 EDELHRRVVGQ
+603 GQ
-614 DEAIQAVADAVRRSR
+614 DRAIQTVVEAVQLSK
-629 AGLQDPKR
+629 AGLTDENKPLASLLFVG
-637 PIGSFIFLG
+637 P
-646 TTGVGKTEL
+646 TGVGKTEVAKML
-655 AKALADYL
+655 AQELGVKLVR
-663 FNDENMMTRIDMSEY
+663 FDMSEY
-678 QEKFSVSRLVGAP
+678 VEKHTVAKLIGAP
-691 PGYVGYE
+691 AGYVGYDD
-698 EGGQLTEAVRRKPYS
+698 GGLLTDAVRKSPDC
-713 VVLFDEIEKAHPDV
+713 VLLLDEIEKAHSDI
-727 FNILLQVLDD
+727 FNILLQVMDY
-737 GRLTDNK
+737 GVLTDSK
-744 GRTVNFKNT
+744 GRKAHFKNV
-753 IIIMT
+753 ILIMT
-758 SNMGSQLIQQK
+758 SNAGAQYASQASVGFASTATAGSAMLKQVKHTFKPEFINRLNEIVVFNDMDEQMAKLILGKKLRELNAKLAAKSVSITLTDEAHQHLLKSGYSKEYGAREMDRVIQQELK
-769 FEAIARKSA
+769 TMLM
-778 DERERIIDE
+778 REILFG
-787 TKGEVL
+787 K
-793 EMLKKTIRPEF
+793 LKKGGEATV
-804 LNRIDDII
+804 D
-812 MFEPLT
+812 
-818 QPQIEQIVRLQVNG
+818 LQNG
-832 IERLLKDQ
+832 ILTIKQ
-840 DVHIEV
+840 
-846 SDAAVKLVAKAGF
+846 S
-859 DPEFGA
+859 
-865 RPVKRA
+865 
-871 LQRLLLNDLSKAL
+871 
-884 LAGTVDKTRPIR
+884 
-896 VDVDG
+896 
-901 DALRFSNAD
+901 

>member
-55 EAFDID
+55 EAFDLD
-61 DFLDELDEHIEES
+61 NFLDELDEHIEES

-136 HANVEDFEIMTGTE
+136 HANVEDFEIMTATE
-150 IHFHEHSTG
+150 IHFHERSTG

-193 YSSPSHK
+193 FSSPSHK

-214 LKDKNPLIGR
+214 LAEKNPLIGR
-224 EKELDRTIQ
+224 ERELDRTIQ

-315 YLDEIHNIV
+315 YLDEIQNIV

-432 DLMDEAAAKLRME
+432 DIIDEAGAQAEME
-445 RDSQPEELDE
+445 GKKYKKIGKKQ
-455 ITRRLRQLEIERE
+455 
-468 AIKRE
+468 
-473 GDEAKLDALNK
+473 
-484 EIAELQ
+484 IA
-490 EREKNFRAKWEGEKE
+490 E
-505 VLAKIQQD
+505 VLAK
-513 KQQMEQLKFEAE
+513 
-525 RAEREGDYGR
+525 
-535 VAEIRYGKLQQLQH
+535 VAK
-549 DIDAQ
+549 IDALAIKQ
-554 QEQLRS
+554 DDNKNLASLES
-560 RQGAEAM
+560 RM
-567 VKEEVTPDDIAD
+567 KD
-579 VVARWTGIPV
+579 VIY
-589 TRMLQ
+589 
-594 SEREKLLHL
+594 
-603 EDELHRRVVGQ
+603 GQ
-614 DEAIQAVADAVRRSR
+614 DRAIQTVVEAVQLSK
-629 AGLQDPKR
+629 AGLTDENKPLASLLFVG
-637 PIGSFIFLG
+637 P
-646 TTGVGKTEL
+646 TGVGKTEVAKML
-655 AKALADYL
+655 AQELGVKLVR
-663 FNDENMMTRIDMSEY
+663 FDMSEY
-678 QEKFSVSRLVGAP
+678 VEKHTVAKLIGAP
-691 PGYVGYE
+691 AGYVGYDD
-698 EGGQLTEAVRRKPYS
+698 GGLLTDAVRKSPDC
-713 VVLFDEIEKAHPDV
+713 VLLLDEIEKAHSDI
-727 FNILLQVLDD
+727 FNILLQVMDY
-737 GRLTDNK
+737 GVLTDSK
-744 GRTVNFKNT
+744 GRKAHFKNV
-753 IIIMT
+753 ILIMT
-758 SNMGSQLIQQK
+758 SNAGAQYASQASMGFASTATAGSAMLKQVKHTFKPEFINRLNEIVVFNDMDEQMAKLILGKKLRELNAKLAAKSVSITLTDEAHQHLLKSGYSKEYGAREMDRVIQQQLK
-769 FEAIARKSA
+769 TMLM
-778 DERERIIDE
+778 REILFG
-787 TKGEVL
+787 K
-793 EMLKKTIRPEF
+793 LKKGGEATV
-804 LNRIDDII
+804 D
-812 MFEPLT
+812 
-818 QPQIEQIVRLQVNG
+818 LQNG
-832 IERLLKDQ
+832 ILTIKQ
-840 DVHIEV
+840 
-846 SDAAVKLVAKAGF
+846 S
-859 DPEFGA
+859 
-865 RPVKRA
+865 
-871 LQRLLLNDLSKAL
+871 
-884 LAGTVDKTRPIR
+884 
-896 VDVDG
+896 
-901 DALRFSNAD
+901 

>member
-55 EAFDID
+55 EAFDLD
-61 DFLDELDEHIEES
+61 NFLDELDEHIEES

-136 HANVEDFEIMTGTE
+136 HANVEDFEIMTATE
-150 IHFHEHSTG
+150 IHFHERSTG

-193 YSSPSHK
+193 FSSPSRK

-214 LKDKNPLIGR
+214 LAEKNPLIGR
-224 EKELDRTIQ
+224 ERELDRTIQ

-432 DLMDEAAAKLRME
+432 DIIDEAGAQAEME
-445 RDSQPEELDE
+445 GKKYKKIGKKQ
-455 ITRRLRQLEIERE
+455 
-468 AIKRE
+468 
-473 GDEAKLDALNK
+473 
-484 EIAELQ
+484 IA
-490 EREKNFRAKWEGEKE
+490 E
-505 VLAKIQQD
+505 VLAK
-513 KQQMEQLKFEAE
+513 
-525 RAEREGDYGR
+525 
-535 VAEIRYGKLQQLQH
+535 VAK
-549 DIDAQ
+549 IDALAIKQ
-554 QEQLRS
+554 DDNKNLASLES
-560 RQGAEAM
+560 RM
-567 VKEEVTPDDIAD
+567 KD
-579 VVARWTGIPV
+579 VIY
-589 TRMLQ
+589 
-594 SEREKLLHL
+594 
-603 EDELHRRVVGQ
+603 GQ
-614 DEAIQAVADAVRRSR
+614 DRAIQTVVEAVQLSK
-629 AGLQDPKR
+629 AGLTDENKPLASLLFVG
-637 PIGSFIFLG
+637 P
-646 TTGVGKTEL
+646 TGVGKTEVAKML
-655 AKALADYL
+655 AQELGVKLVR
-663 FNDENMMTRIDMSEY
+663 FDMSEY
-678 QEKFSVSRLVGAP
+678 VEKHTVAKLIGAP
-691 PGYVGYE
+691 AGYVGYDD
-698 EGGQLTEAVRRKPYS
+698 GGLLTDAVRKSPDC
-713 VVLFDEIEKAHPDV
+713 VLLLDEIEKAHSDI
-727 FNILLQVLDD
+727 FNILLQVMDY
-737 GRLTDNK
+737 GVLTDSK
-744 GRTVNFKNT
+744 GRKAHFKNV
-753 IIIMT
+753 ILIMT
-758 SNMGSQLIQQK
+758 SNAGAQYASQASVGFASTATAGSAMLKQVKHTFKPEFINRLNEIVVFNDMDEQMAKLILGKKLRELNAKLAAKSVSITLTDEAHQHLLKSGYSKEYGAREMDRVIQQRLK
-769 FEAIARKSA
+769 TMLM
-778 DERERIIDE
+778 REILFG
-787 TKGEVL
+787 K
-793 EMLKKTIRPEF
+793 LKKGGEATV
-804 LNRIDDII
+804 D
-812 MFEPLT
+812 
-818 QPQIEQIVRLQVNG
+818 LQNG
-832 IERLLKDQ
+832 ILTIKQ
-840 DVHIEV
+840 
-846 SDAAVKLVAKAGF
+846 S
-859 DPEFGA
+859 
-865 RPVKRA
+865 
-871 LQRLLLNDLSKAL
+871 
-884 LAGTVDKTRPIR
+884 
-896 VDVDG
+896 
-901 DALRFSNAD
+901 

>member
-55 EAFDID
+55 EAFDLD

-183 EDLLFGDEDD
+183 EDLPFGDEDD
-193 YSSPSHK
+193 FSSPSHQ

-214 LKDKNPLIGR
+214 LAEKNPLIGR
-224 EKELDRTIQ
+224 ERELDRTIQ

-432 DLMDEAAAKLRME
+432 DIIDEAGAQAEME
-445 RDSQPEELDE
+445 GKKYKKIGKKQ
-455 ITRRLRQLEIERE
+455 
-468 AIKRE
+468 
-473 GDEAKLDALNK
+473 
-484 EIAELQ
+484 IA
-490 EREKNFRAKWEGEKE
+490 E
-505 VLAKIQQD
+505 VLAK
-513 KQQMEQLKFEAE
+513 
-525 RAEREGDYGR
+525 
-535 VAEIRYGKLQQLQH
+535 VAK
-549 DIDAQ
+549 IDALAIKQ
-554 QEQLRS
+554 DDNKNLASLES
-560 RQGAEAM
+560 RM
-567 VKEEVTPDDIAD
+567 KD
-579 VVARWTGIPV
+579 VIY
-589 TRMLQ
+589 
-594 SEREKLLHL
+594 
-603 EDELHRRVVGQ
+603 GQ
-614 DEAIQAVADAVRRSR
+614 DRAIQTVVEAVQLSK
-629 AGLQDPKR
+629 AGLTDENKPLASLLFVG
-637 PIGSFIFLG
+637 P
-646 TTGVGKTEL
+646 TGVGKTEV
-655 AKALADYL
+655 AKTMAQELGVKL
-663 FNDENMMTRIDMSEY
+663 VRFDMSEY
-678 QEKFSVSRLVGAP
+678 VEKHTVAKLIGAP
-691 PGYVGYE
+691 AGYVGYDD
-698 EGGQLTEAVRRKPYS
+698 GGLLTDAVRKSPDC
-713 VVLFDEIEKAHPDV
+713 VLLLDEIEKAHSDI
-727 FNILLQVLDD
+727 FNILLQVMDY
-737 GRLTDNK
+737 GVLTDSK
-744 GRTVNFKNT
+744 GRKAHFKNV
-753 IIIMT
+753 ILIMT
-758 SNMGSQLIQQK
+758 SNAGAQYASQASLGFASTASAGSAMLKQVKHTFKPEFINRLNEIVVFNDMDEQMAKLILGKKLRELNAKLAAKSVSITLTNEAHQHLLKSGYSKEYGAREMDRVIQQQLK
-769 FEAIARKSA
+769 TMLM
-778 DERERIIDE
+778 REILFG
-787 TKGEVL
+787 K
-793 EMLKKTIRPEF
+793 LKKGGEATV
-804 LNRIDDII
+804 D
-812 MFEPLT
+812 
-818 QPQIEQIVRLQVNG
+818 LQNG
-832 IERLLKDQ
+832 ILTIKQ
-840 DVHIEV
+840 
-846 SDAAVKLVAKAGF
+846 S
-859 DPEFGA
+859 
-865 RPVKRA
+865 
-871 LQRLLLNDLSKAL
+871 
-884 LAGTVDKTRPIR
+884 
-896 VDVDG
+896 
-901 DALRFSNAD
+901 

>member
-55 EAFDID
+55 EAFDLD

-136 HANVEDFEIMTGTE
+136 HANVEDFEIMTATE

-159 VEEDDDQYSNGEGDN
+159 VEEEDDQYSNGEGDGN

-183 EDLLFGDEDD
+183 EDLTFGDEDD
-193 YSSPSHK
+193 FSSPSHK

-214 LKDKNPLIGR
+214 LAEKNPLIGR
-224 EKELDRTIQ
+224 ERELDRTIQ

-432 DLMDEAAAKLRME
+432 DIIDEAGAQAEME
-445 RDSQPEELDE
+445 GKKYKKIGKKQ
-455 ITRRLRQLEIERE
+455 
-468 AIKRE
+468 
-473 GDEAKLDALNK
+473 
-484 EIAELQ
+484 IA
-490 EREKNFRAKWEGEKE
+490 E
-505 VLAKIQQD
+505 VLAK
-513 KQQMEQLKFEAE
+513 
-525 RAEREGDYGR
+525 
-535 VAEIRYGKLQQLQH
+535 VAK
-549 DIDAQ
+549 IDALAIKQ
-554 QEQLRS
+554 DDNKNLASLES
-560 RQGAEAM
+560 RM
-567 VKEEVTPDDIAD
+567 KD
-579 VVARWTGIPV
+579 VIY
-589 TRMLQ
+589 
-594 SEREKLLHL
+594 
-603 EDELHRRVVGQ
+603 GQ
-614 DEAIQAVADAVRRSR
+614 DRAIQTVVEAVQLSK
-629 AGLQDPKR
+629 AGLTDENKPLASLLFVG
-637 PIGSFIFLG
+637 P
-646 TTGVGKTEL
+646 TGVGKTEV
-655 AKALADYL
+655 AKMLTQEL
-663 FNDENMMTRIDMSEY
+663 GVKLVRFDMSEY
-678 QEKFSVSRLVGAP
+678 VEKHTVAKLIGAP
-691 PGYVGYE
+691 AGYVGYDD
-698 EGGQLTEAVRRKPYS
+698 GGLLTDAVRKSPDC
-713 VVLFDEIEKAHPDV
+713 VLLLDEIEKAHSDI
-727 FNILLQVLDD
+727 FNILLQVMDY
-737 GRLTDNK
+737 GVLTDSK
-744 GRTVNFKNT
+744 GRKAHFKNV
-753 IIIMT
+753 ILIMT
-758 SNMGSQLIQQK
+758 SNAGAQYASQASVGFASTATAGSAMLKQVKHTFKPEFINRLNEIVVFNDMDEQMAKLILGKKLRELNAKLAAKSVSITLTDEAHQHLLKSGYSKEYGAREMDRVIQQQLK
-769 FEAIARKSA
+769 TMLM
-778 DERERIIDE
+778 REILFG
-787 TKGEVL
+787 K
-793 EMLKKTIRPEF
+793 LKKGGE
-804 LNRIDDII
+804 
-812 MFEPLT
+812 
-818 QPQIEQIVRLQVNG
+818 
-832 IERLLKDQ
+832 
-840 DVHIEV
+840 
-846 SDAAVKLVAKAGF
+846 A
-859 DPEFGA
+859 
-865 RPVKRA
+865 
-871 LQRLLLNDLSKAL
+871 
-884 LAGTVDKTRPIR
+884 TVDLQNGTLTIK
-896 VDVDG
+896 
-901 DALRFSNAD
+901 

>member
-55 EAFDID
+55 EAFDLD
-61 DFLDELDEHIEES
+61 NFLDELDEHIEES

-150 IHFHEHSTG
+150 IHFHERSTG

-193 YSSPSHK
+193 FSSPSHK

-214 LKDKNPLIGR
+214 LAEKNPLIGR

-402 HVKYDAAAIEYAVTS
+402 HVKYDDAAIEYAVTS

-432 DLMDEAAAKLRME
+432 DIIDEAGAQAEME
-445 RDSQPEELDE
+445 GKKYKKIGKKQ
-455 ITRRLRQLEIERE
+455 
-468 AIKRE
+468 
-473 GDEAKLDALNK
+473 
-484 EIAELQ
+484 IA
-490 EREKNFRAKWEGEKE
+490 E
-505 VLAKIQQD
+505 VLAK
-513 KQQMEQLKFEAE
+513 
-525 RAEREGDYGR
+525 
-535 VAEIRYGKLQQLQH
+535 VAK
-549 DIDAQ
+549 IDALAIKQ
-554 QEQLRS
+554 DDNKNLASLES
-560 RQGAEAM
+560 RM
-567 VKEEVTPDDIAD
+567 KD
-579 VVARWTGIPV
+579 VIY
-589 TRMLQ
+589 
-594 SEREKLLHL
+594 
-603 EDELHRRVVGQ
+603 GQ
-614 DEAIQAVADAVRRSR
+614 DRAIQTVVEAVQLSK
-629 AGLQDPKR
+629 AGLTDENKPLASLLFVG
-637 PIGSFIFLG
+637 P
-646 TTGVGKTEL
+646 TGVGKTEVAKML
-655 AKALADYL
+655 AQELGVKLVR
-663 FNDENMMTRIDMSEY
+663 FDMSEY
-678 QEKFSVSRLVGAP
+678 VEKHTVAKLIGAP
-691 PGYVGYE
+691 AGYVGYDD
-698 EGGQLTEAVRRKPYS
+698 GGLLTDAVRKSPDC
-713 VVLFDEIEKAHPDV
+713 VLLLDEIEKAHSDI
-727 FNILLQVLDD
+727 FNILLQVMDY
-737 GRLTDNK
+737 GVLTDSK
-744 GRTVNFKNT
+744 GRKAHFKNV
-753 IIIMT
+753 ILIMT
-758 SNMGSQLIQQK
+758 SNAGAQYASQASVGFASTASAGSAMLKQVKHTFKPEFINRLNEIVVFNDMDEQMAKLILGKKLRELNAKLAAKSVSITLTDEAHQHLLKSGYSKEYGAREMDRVIQQQLK
-769 FEAIARKSA
+769 TMLM
-778 DERERIIDE
+778 REILFG
-787 TKGEVL
+787 K
-793 EMLKKTIRPEF
+793 LKKGGE
-804 LNRIDDII
+804 
-812 MFEPLT
+812 
-818 QPQIEQIVRLQVNG
+818 
-832 IERLLKDQ
+832 
-840 DVHIEV
+840 
-846 SDAAVKLVAKAGF
+846 A
-859 DPEFGA
+859 
-865 RPVKRA
+865 
-871 LQRLLLNDLSKAL
+871 
-884 LAGTVDKTRPIR
+884 TVDLQNGTLTIKQ
-896 VDVDG
+896 
-901 DALRFSNAD
+901 S

>member
-55 EAFDID
+55 EAFDLD

-136 HANVEDFEIMTGTE
+136 HANVEDFEIMTATE
-150 IHFHEHSTG
+150 IHFHERSTG

-193 YSSPSHK
+193 FSSPSHK

-214 LKDKNPLIGR
+214 LAEKNPLIGR

-432 DLMDEAAAKLRME
+432 DIIDEAGAQAEME
-445 RDSQPEELDE
+445 GKKYKKIGKKQ
-455 ITRRLRQLEIERE
+455 
-468 AIKRE
+468 
-473 GDEAKLDALNK
+473 
-484 EIAELQ
+484 IA
-490 EREKNFRAKWEGEKE
+490 E
-505 VLAKIQQD
+505 VLAK
-513 KQQMEQLKFEAE
+513 
-525 RAEREGDYGR
+525 
-535 VAEIRYGKLQQLQH
+535 VAK
-549 DIDAQ
+549 IDALAIKQ
-554 QEQLRS
+554 DDNKNLASLES
-560 RQGAEAM
+560 RMKDVIYGQDRAIQTVVEAM
-567 VKEEVTPDDIAD
+567 QLSK
-579 VVARWTGIPV
+579 
-589 TRMLQ
+589 
-594 SEREKLLHL
+594 
-603 EDELHRRVVGQ
+603 
-614 DEAIQAVADAVRRSR
+614 
-629 AGLQDPKR
+629 AGLTDENKPLASLLFVG
-637 PIGSFIFLG
+637 P
-646 TTGVGKTEL
+646 TGVGKTEVAKML
-655 AKALADYL
+655 AQELGVKLVR
-663 FNDENMMTRIDMSEY
+663 FDMSEY
-678 QEKFSVSRLVGAP
+678 VEKHTVAKLIGAP
-691 PGYVGYE
+691 AGYVGYDD
-698 EGGQLTEAVRRKPYS
+698 GGLLTDAVRKSPDC
-713 VVLFDEIEKAHPDV
+713 VLLLDEIEKAHSDI
-727 FNILLQVLDD
+727 FNILLQVMDY
-737 GRLTDNK
+737 GVLTDSK
-744 GRTVNFKNT
+744 GRKAHFKNV
-753 IIIMT
+753 ILIMT
-758 SNMGSQLIQQK
+758 SNAGAQYASQASMGFASTATAGSAMLKQVKHTFKPEFINRLNEIVVFNDMDEQMAKLILGKKLRELNAKLAAKSVSITLTDEAHQHLLKNGYSKEYGAREMDRVIQQQLK
-769 FEAIARKSA
+769 TMLM
-778 DERERIIDE
+778 REILFG
-787 TKGEVL
+787 K
-793 EMLKKTIRPEF
+793 LKKGGEATV
-804 LNRIDDII
+804 D
-812 MFEPLT
+812 
-818 QPQIEQIVRLQVNG
+818 LQNG
-832 IERLLKDQ
+832 ILTIKQ
-840 DVHIEV
+840 
-846 SDAAVKLVAKAGF
+846 S
-859 DPEFGA
+859 
-865 RPVKRA
+865 
-871 LQRLLLNDLSKAL
+871 
-884 LAGTVDKTRPIR
+884 
-896 VDVDG
+896 
-901 DALRFSNAD
+901 

>member
-55 EAFDID
+55 EAFDLD
-61 DFLDELDEHIEES
+61 NFLDELDEHIEES

-136 HANVEDFEIMTGTE
+136 HANVEDFEIMTATE
-150 IHFHEHSTG
+150 IHFHERSTG

-193 YSSPSHK
+193 FSSPSHK

-214 LKDKNPLIGR
+214 LAEKNPLIGR

-300 KQIMEGVTSEAHCII
+300 KQIMEGVTSESHCII

-432 DLMDEAAAKLRME
+432 DIIDEAGAQAEME
-445 RDSQPEELDE
+445 GKKYKKIGKKQ
-455 ITRRLRQLEIERE
+455 
-468 AIKRE
+468 
-473 GDEAKLDALNK
+473 
-484 EIAELQ
+484 IA
-490 EREKNFRAKWEGEKE
+490 E
-505 VLAKIQQD
+505 VLAK
-513 KQQMEQLKFEAE
+513 
-525 RAEREGDYGR
+525 
-535 VAEIRYGKLQQLQH
+535 VAK
-549 DIDAQ
+549 IDALAIKQ
-554 QEQLRS
+554 DDNKNLASLES
-560 RQGAEAM
+560 RM
-567 VKEEVTPDDIAD
+567 KD
-579 VVARWTGIPV
+579 VIY
-589 TRMLQ
+589 
-594 SEREKLLHL
+594 
-603 EDELHRRVVGQ
+603 GQ
-614 DEAIQAVADAVRRSR
+614 DRAIQTVVEAVQLSK
-629 AGLQDPKR
+629 AGLTDENKPLASLLFVG
-637 PIGSFIFLG
+637 P
-646 TTGVGKTEL
+646 TGVGKTEVAKML
-655 AKALADYL
+655 AQELGVKLVR
-663 FNDENMMTRIDMSEY
+663 FDMSEY
-678 QEKFSVSRLVGAP
+678 VEKHTVAKLIGAP
-691 PGYVGYE
+691 AGYVGYDD
-698 EGGQLTEAVRRKPYS
+698 GGLLTDAVRKSPDC
-713 VVLFDEIEKAHPDV
+713 VLLLDEIEKAHSDI
-727 FNILLQVLDD
+727 FNILLQVMDY
-737 GRLTDNK
+737 GVLTDSK
-744 GRTVNFKNT
+744 GRKAHFKNV
-753 IIIMT
+753 ILIMT
-758 SNMGSQLIQQK
+758 SNAGAQYASQASVGFASTASAGSAMLKQVKHTFKPEFINRLNEIVVFNDMDEQMAKLILGKKLRELNAKLAAKSVSITLTDEAHQHLLKSGYSKEYGAREMDRVIQQQLK
-769 FEAIARKSA
+769 TMLM
-778 DERERIIDE
+778 REILFG
-787 TKGEVL
+787 K
-793 EMLKKTIRPEF
+793 LKKGGE
-804 LNRIDDII
+804 
-812 MFEPLT
+812 
-818 QPQIEQIVRLQVNG
+818 
-832 IERLLKDQ
+832 
-840 DVHIEV
+840 
-846 SDAAVKLVAKAGF
+846 A
-859 DPEFGA
+859 
-865 RPVKRA
+865 
-871 LQRLLLNDLSKAL
+871 
-884 LAGTVDKTRPIR
+884 TVDLQNGTLTIKQ
-896 VDVDG
+896 
-901 DALRFSNAD
+901 S

>member
-55 EAFDID
+55 EAFDLD

-81 AKPNDIC
+81 GKPNDIC

-150 IHFHEHSTG
+150 IHFHERSTG

-200 NDKWKKYVTCINEH
+200 NNKWKKYVTCINEH
-214 LKDKNPLIGR
+214 LAEKNPLIGR
-224 EKELDRTIQ
+224 ERELDRTIQ

-432 DLMDEAAAKLRME
+432 DIIDEAGAQAEME
-445 RDSQPEELDE
+445 GKKYKKIGKKQ
-455 ITRRLRQLEIERE
+455 
-468 AIKRE
+468 
-473 GDEAKLDALNK
+473 
-484 EIAELQ
+484 IA
-490 EREKNFRAKWEGEKE
+490 E
-505 VLAKIQQD
+505 VLAK
-513 KQQMEQLKFEAE
+513 
-525 RAEREGDYGR
+525 
-535 VAEIRYGKLQQLQH
+535 VAK
-549 DIDAQ
+549 IDALAIKQ
-554 QEQLRS
+554 DDNKNLASLES
-560 RQGAEAM
+560 RM
-567 VKEEVTPDDIAD
+567 KD
-579 VVARWTGIPV
+579 VIY
-589 TRMLQ
+589 
-594 SEREKLLHL
+594 
-603 EDELHRRVVGQ
+603 GQ
-614 DEAIQAVADAVRRSR
+614 DRAIQTVVEAVQLSK
-629 AGLQDPKR
+629 AGLTDENKPLASLLFVG
-637 PIGSFIFLG
+637 P
-646 TTGVGKTEL
+646 TGVGKTEVAKML
-655 AKALADYL
+655 AQELGVKLVR
-663 FNDENMMTRIDMSEY
+663 FDMSEY
-678 QEKFSVSRLVGAP
+678 VEKHTVAKLIGAP
-691 PGYVGYE
+691 AGYVGYDD
-698 EGGQLTEAVRRKPYS
+698 GGLLTDAVRKSPDC
-713 VVLFDEIEKAHPDV
+713 VLLLDEIEKAHSDI
-727 FNILLQVLDD
+727 FNILLQVMDY
-737 GRLTDNK
+737 GVLTDSK
-744 GRTVNFKNT
+744 GRKAHFKNV
-753 IIIMT
+753 ILIMT
-758 SNMGSQLIQQK
+758 SNAGAQYASQASVGFASTATAGSAMLKQVKQTFKPEFINRLNEIVVFNDMDEQMAKLILGKKLRELNAKLAAKSVSITLTDEAHQHLLKNGYSKEYGAREMDRVIQQQLK
-769 FEAIARKSA
+769 TMLM
-778 DERERIIDE
+778 REILFG
-787 TKGEVL
+787 K
-793 EMLKKTIRPEF
+793 LKKGGE
-804 LNRIDDII
+804 
-812 MFEPLT
+812 
-818 QPQIEQIVRLQVNG
+818 
-832 IERLLKDQ
+832 
-840 DVHIEV
+840 
-846 SDAAVKLVAKAGF
+846 A
-859 DPEFGA
+859 
-865 RPVKRA
+865 
-871 LQRLLLNDLSKAL
+871 
-884 LAGTVDKTRPIR
+884 TVDLQNGTLTIKQ
-896 VDVDG
+896 
-901 DALRFSNAD
+901 S

>member
-55 EAFDID
+55 EAFDLD
-61 DFLDELDEHIEES
+61 NFLDELDEHIEES

-136 HANVEDFEIMTGTE
+136 HANVEDFEIMTATE
-150 IHFHEHSTG
+150 IHFHERSTG

-193 YSSPSHK
+193 FSSPSHK

-214 LKDKNPLIGR
+214 LAEKNPLIGR
-224 EKELDRTIQ
+224 ERELDRTIQ

-432 DLMDEAAAKLRME
+432 DIIDEAGAQAEME
-445 RDSQPEELDE
+445 GKKYKK
-455 ITRRLRQLEIERE
+455 IG
-468 AIKRE
+468 K
-473 GDEAKLDALNK
+473 KH
-484 EIAELQ
+484 IA
-490 EREKNFRAKWEGEKE
+490 E
-505 VLAKIQQD
+505 VLAK
-513 KQQMEQLKFEAE
+513 
-525 RAEREGDYGR
+525 
-535 VAEIRYGKLQQLQH
+535 VAK
-549 DIDAQ
+549 IDALAIKQ
-554 QEQLRS
+554 DDNKNLASLES
-560 RQGAEAM
+560 RM
-567 VKEEVTPDDIAD
+567 KD
-579 VVARWTGIPV
+579 VIY
-589 TRMLQ
+589 
-594 SEREKLLHL
+594 
-603 EDELHRRVVGQ
+603 GQ
-614 DEAIQAVADAVRRSR
+614 DRAIQTVVEAVQLSK
-629 AGLQDPKR
+629 AGLTDENKPLASLLFVG
-637 PIGSFIFLG
+637 P
-646 TTGVGKTEL
+646 TGVGKTEVAKML
-655 AKALADYL
+655 AQELGVKLVR
-663 FNDENMMTRIDMSEY
+663 FDMSEY
-678 QEKFSVSRLVGAP
+678 VEKHTVAKLIGAP
-691 PGYVGYE
+691 AGYVGYDD
-698 EGGQLTEAVRRKPYS
+698 GGLLTDAVRKSPDC
-713 VVLFDEIEKAHPDV
+713 VLLLDEIEKAHSDI
-727 FNILLQVLDD
+727 FNILLQVMDY
-737 GRLTDNK
+737 GVLTDSK
-744 GRTVNFKNT
+744 GRKAHFKNV
-753 IIIMT
+753 ILIMT
-758 SNMGSQLIQQK
+758 SNAGAQYASQASVGFASTASAGSAMLKQVKHTFKPEFINRLNEIVVFNDMDEQMAKLILGKKLRELNAKLAAKSVSITLTDEAHQHLLKSGYSKEYGAREMDRVIQQQLK
-769 FEAIARKSA
+769 TMLM
-778 DERERIIDE
+778 REILFG
-787 TKGEVL
+787 K
-793 EMLKKTIRPEF
+793 LKKGGEATV
-804 LNRIDDII
+804 D
-812 MFEPLT
+812 
-818 QPQIEQIVRLQVNG
+818 LQNG
-832 IERLLKDQ
+832 ILTIKQ
-840 DVHIEV
+840 
-846 SDAAVKLVAKAGF
+846 S
-859 DPEFGA
+859 
-865 RPVKRA
+865 
-871 LQRLLLNDLSKAL
+871 
-884 LAGTVDKTRPIR
+884 
-896 VDVDG
+896 
-901 DALRFSNAD
+901 